1 MSDVDKRVVQMD
13 FDNKKFEKN
22 VKQSTESVNNLKK
35 TLNFDG
41 VSNSIDQVS
50 LKIKAFEVM
59 TTTALVNITNQVVN
73 LGIRMVKSLSVD
85 NISAGWAKYGQKTT
99 SVATMMAQNFKV
111 AGREITDA
119 SEKISVV
126 TDQLERLSWFSDE
139 TSYTFTD
146 MVDNVGKFI
155 AAGQDLDVSVKA
167 MEGIATWAALSGQNA
182 STASRAMYQLAQAM
196 GKGKIQLID
205 YKSIQNANMDT
216 VEFRQTILE
225 AAVAL
230 GELTKE
236 GDKFV
241 TKTGKKFTQ
250 NQFAEELSS
259 GWFTSKVLVEGLS
272 KYSAAVDQIYELANK
287 EGITASEVIEKYGDV
302 LDTFGLKAFKAA
314 QEARTFAD
322 VLNSVRDAVSS
333 KWMETAEMIFGNKD
347 EAVELWTELANALY
361 EVFAEAGNFRNEI
374 LKVWKALGGRED
386 LFKRGG
392 PDQGAF
398 WNIYDAIINLKK
410 LIKSAWNTIF
420 PLSQMEDESD
430 QAREIGSNLKTLTK
444 SFQAFTKKLE
454 MSEVTS
460 LRLRKIFEG
469 LFSILKFGIQV
480 LKAIRYILDPIF
492 ELGKKL
498 ISVVL
503 NKIVGLINSVQ
514 ISGEFLFKTAEKIN
528 DVITSIF
535 EASFDFSGIL
545 GSIINLLKTL
555 VSAIGKIFK
564 QLFEFIKQS
573 KVFISISDIIQK
585 FINNVAKG
593 IEKIQPLLNSL
604 LNVVKK
610 VIKVLLQI
618 PRALNNISKSL
629 TGKGIIENL
638 ATFLDRIVELFDKF
652 EEGLNTNGSIG
663 NGVTILSPLEHFFYG
678 LGTFLNGLFTILKSL
693 VLLVGKVLEVT
704 GKIFTD
710 LGNLITNAIQGTLE
724 IDKKVVILLSIL
736 TPLAVVIGTAV
747 SMALNIG
754 WMVVAL
760 KKPLVI
766 IADSVSGIL
775 DKISLQ
781 MLANAIKTFSES
793 ILNISI
799 SLLILA
805 GIGSDVGKLWSA
817 VGVFTVVA
825 VILAAVTIA
834 LFKIGKTAKTVTTAV
849 GFVQNQTVTI
859 RQSIIGVMDEVK
871 STVASFKQLADIS
884 IMSDLLRTFS
894 TAFLK
899 IAAAFLIISKLEL
912 EDIKKGFMVMAA
924 MLAEVYLLIKAA
936 GDKKVDVKGATPTI
950 IQMLAFSMLLK
961 SFANVLKS
969 FKGFGDEDRV
979 NVTIA
984 FVTILIL
991 ITVIGAIVTEINNMD
1006 LKPDSMKSL
1015 SLLLLSMSVTL
1026 LSFSKSMKIMSDIP
1040 WDAAGRSVGYMLALI
1055 VPLMGGLIAL
1065 NKLGIVSEKFKFNK
1079 IENQIAS
1086 ISLLLLSFA
1095 LAVKIIGDQEWDD
1108 AGRGVGYIL
1117 AFIGPLM
1124 GLLVVLNRFSAIDS
1138 NKQLASITNQILS
1151 ISVLLMTFG
1160 SVIGIL
1166 SLTDYGK
1173 GWSAVAEVVV
1183 FLGAMTGML
1192 ILLNQFA
1199 SNYGNADLTEVPKQI
1214 DAVSKI
1220 LLAFA
1225 VVIGILSFVDT
1236 TKGAIYVGL
1245 VTGFM
1250 ASLLTML
1257 LLLNRYGTYLGGGG
1271 IANDLTKQLNVLI
1284 GVLMTFG
1291 GLIVALSFV
1300 DYKAGSIYAALMA
1313 GFLVIVVWVLN
1324 ELNNIVKKTDGHSL
1338 KQVSLQLAL
1347 LGGILAIFGG
1357 LVAALSYTDYV
1368 AGSVYTG
1375 LLVGFLYSIT
1385 GVLAI
1390 LNVIAKNDYIYPS
1403 TLAIQLGELAGL
1415 VTIFGTF
1422 IYAMSFVDYTSGAI
1436 YTALLI
1442 GFLYSITGVLAIL
1455 NKIAKDDY
1463 TDLSSVSIQLGTLT
1477 ALLTMFGTFVYAMS
1491 FIDYTSSAI
1500 YTGLLVG
1507 FLYSITG
1514 VLAILNKIDI
1524 QNGKDILLQLSGVSL
1539 LLVAFGMSMVTL
1551 ATVPWQSILA
1561 ATLGLTSVLL
1571 SVLGIEAGLT
1581 AVGKSGIDILK
1592 DMAGISGGVLLLSAS
1607 LLILSAAFQAFS
1619 IIRWDSIG
1627 KAAVVVVGAF
1637 MLLVATATLLKAANL
1652 TPILLALSGS
1662 MVLVGVGML
1671 TAAMAIQIL
1680 VNVLGT
1686 IAQMSS
1692 TSIQAVSE
1700 NLNTLAQVLSTA
1712 LLVGLQSLFDNLNT
1726 LLPSMFETIS
1736 IVIDGILSLISE
1748 KVPIIVET
1756 LLSIVD
1762 KFLVSLDEHAE
1773 SIFNSIMSIL
1783 NKLLTSLYNNAES
1796 ISNKLVDILLKI
1808 IKTAGNRA
1816 NDIIAGILSFAID
1829 LIKGLLKNEQL
1840 LKELV
1845 SNLLKFIMSAIIGI
1859 AQNIVGLAG
1868 AIAKVLLIL
1877 LSAALQIV
1885 TASLGGLASLMLEF
1899 ISAFLLILIHTVIGM
1914 QRIIY
1919 QTFKTI
1925 VFNVIDIL
1933 NTVLMDVGPMLAVM
1947 LKTGFNSLLAGI
1959 LEAIA
1964 ILIKDI
1970 PVVNLLY
1977 DPIHNAAESMKASVK
1992 NTMDEYADIMRGDN
2006 VISALKQANSNITST
2021 VKKSM
2026 SAIKD
2031 TTTDS
2036 MNDINSAMTDSM
2048 SKLGDTL
2055 TDLAKQATN
2064 GFNMTLNDGIDE
2076 TKKTGVDLGDSV
2088 AEGVASAES
2097 LDIHSPSRKMAK
2109 LGIYAI
2115 QGLINGIDEKKD
2127 EVVDT
2132 MTSMVS
2138 NAVNATQDTIEN
2150 QNGDDLTIKVGM
2162 DISGVEAQSKKI
2174 TDIMTGIN
2182 KVDTTVYGKNALYA
2196 SRSTRKSNS
2205 EQSVTN
2211 TDNSSN
2217 VTYNNVFNVSSTDPQ
2232 RSADEIDKALNR
2244 QAVKARLARGAI

>member
-85 NISAGWAKYGQKTT
+85 NISAGWDKYGQKTT

-119 SEKISVV
+119 SEKMSVV

-287 EGITASEVIEKYGDV
+287 EGITASEVIEKYGDT
-302 LDTFGLKAFKAA
+302 LDVFGLKAFKAA

-460 LRLRKIFEG
+460 LRLHKIFEG

-503 NKIVGLINSVQ
+503 DKIVGLINSVQ

-528 DVITSIF
+528 NVITSIF

-555 VSAIGKIFK
+555 GSAIGKIFK
-564 QLFEFIKQS
+564 QLFEYFKQS
-573 KVFISISDIIQK
+573 KVFANISSIIQK
-585 FINNVAKG
+585 FINNAAKG

-604 LNVVKK
+604 LNIAKK

-663 NGVTILSPLEHFFYG
+663 NGFVILSPLEHFFYG

-693 VLLVGKVLEVT
+693 VLLVGKVLEVV
-704 GKIFTD
+704 GKVFNI

-724 IDKKVVILLSIL
+724 IDKRVLIVLAILV
-736 TPLAVVIGTAV
+736 PLAAIIGAIVKTV
-747 SMALNIG
+747 LNIG
-754 WMVVAL
+754 WMITAI
-760 KKPLVI
+760 KNPLGV

-775 DKISLQ
+775 EKISLQ
-781 MLANAIKTFSES
+781 MLANAIKTFTEA
-793 ILNISI
+793 ILDISV

-805 GIGSDVGKLWSA
+805 GIGSDAGKLWSA
-817 VGVFTVVA
+817 VGALA
-825 VILAAVTIA
+825 VISVILTGVIVA
-834 LFKIGKTAKTVTTAV
+834 LFLIGKKAKTVTRSVKT
-849 GFVQNQTVTI
+849 VQKQAVTI

-871 STVASFKQLADIS
+871 STVASFKQLAGIAM
-884 IMSDLLRTFS
+884 MSDLLRAFS

-899 IAAAFLIISKLEL
+899 IVASFYIISKIEIN
-912 EDIKKGFMVMAA
+912 DIIKGCAVMVA
-924 MLAEVYLLIKAA
+924 MLAEIWLLAKAV
-936 GDKKVDVKGATPTI
+936 GNKKVDIKKATPTI
-950 IQMLAFSMLLK
+950 MQMLAFSILLK
-961 SFANVLKS
+961 SFANALKS
-969 FKGFGDEDRV
+969 FKGLEEDERI
-979 NVTIA
+979 NVEIA
-984 FVTILIL
+984 FLAIAGLIGILWLMIR
-991 ITVIGAIVTEINNMD
+991 EINQKKI
-1006 LKPDSMKSL
+1006 KPDSMKSI
-1015 SLLLLSMSVTL
+1015 SLLLLSIGAMV
-1026 LSFSKSMKIMSDIP
+1026 LSFSKSLTNMSKITGEDGK
-1040 WDAAGRSVGYMLALI
+1040 AGWRAVGYILALV
-1055 VPLMGGLIAL
+1055 VPLMASLIAL
-1065 NKLGIVSEKFKFNK
+1065 NKLGVVSKKFKSNK
-1079 IENQIAS
+1079 IEYQIAS
-1086 ISLLLLSFA
+1086 ISLLLLS
-1095 LAVKIIGDQEWDD
+1095 LASAMKTIGGIQWD
-1108 AGRGVGYIL
+1108 AGGRAVGYIL
-1117 AFIGPLM
+1117 LFIVPLLGM
-1124 GLLVVLNRFSAIDS
+1124 LILLNRFSAIAK
-1138 NKQLASITNQILS
+1138 NKQISEVTKQILS
-1151 ISVLLMTFG
+1151 ISVLLLAFG
-1160 SVIGIL
+1160 SVIKNL
-1166 SLTDYGK
+1166 EHVDY
-1173 GWSAVAEVVV
+1173 
-1183 FLGAMTGML
+1183 
-1192 ILLNQFA
+1192 
-1199 SNYGNADLTEVPKQI
+1199 
-1214 DAVSKI
+1214 
-1220 LLAFA
+1220 
-1225 VVIGILSFVDT
+1225 
-1236 TKGAIYVGL
+1236 TKGSIYVGL

-1250 ASLLTML
+1250 AVLLTML
-1257 LLLNRYGTYLGGGG
+1257 LLLNRYGAYLGSG
-1271 IANDLTKQLNVLI
+1271 INNGLSNQLSALIGILLIFGVLI
-1284 GVLMTFG
+1284 KVL
-1291 GLIVALSFV
+1291 
-1300 DYKAGSIYAALMA
+1300 
-1313 GFLVIVVWVLN
+1313 
-1324 ELNNIVKKTDGHSL
+1324 EKTN
-1338 KQVSLQLAL
+1338 
-1347 LGGILAIFGG
+1347 
-1357 LVAALSYTDYV
+1357 YV
-1368 AGSVYTG
+1368 AGSVYAG
-1375 LLVGFLYSIT
+1375 LIVAFLFAIT
-1385 GVLAI
+1385 GVLLALNSIEIKNSKNI
-1390 LNVIAKNDYIYPS
+1390 LV
-1403 TLAIQLGELAGL
+1403 QL
-1415 VTIFGTF
+1415 FG
-1422 IYAMSFVDYTSGAI
+1422 I
-1436 YTALLI
+1436 
-1442 GFLYSITGVLAIL
+1442 
-1455 NKIAKDDY
+1455 
-1463 TDLSSVSIQLGTLT
+1463 
-1477 ALLTMFGTFVYAMS
+1477 
-1491 FIDYTSSAI
+1491 
-1500 YTGLLVG
+1500 
-1507 FLYSITG
+1507 
-1514 VLAILNKIDI
+1514 
-1524 QNGKDILLQLSGVSL
+1524 SL
-1539 LLVAFGMSMVTL
+1539 LLLSFAMSMKMLTI
-1551 ATVPWQSILA
+1551 VPWQDILT
-1561 ATLGLTSVLL
+1561 ATLGLAAVLL
-1571 SVLGIEAGLT
+1571 SVLGLETVLVH
-1581 AVGKSGIDILK
+1581 VGKTGTDVLK
-1592 DMAGISGGVLLLSAS
+1592 DMAGISGGVILLAGS
-1607 LLILSAAFQAFS
+1607 LLILATSFQIFS
-1619 IIRWDSIG
+1619 NIGLETIG
-1627 KAAVVVVGAF
+1627 KGAVVVGGALI
-1637 MLLVATATLLKAANL
+1637 LLATIAALLSRAKVE
-1652 TPILLALSGS
+1652 TTLLALSGS

-1671 TAAMAIQIL
+1671 TAAIAIQVL
-1680 VNVLGT
+1680 VNALAT
-1686 IAQMSS
+1686 IAQMST
-1692 TSIQAVSE
+1692 TSIQTASD
-1700 NLNTLAQVLSTA
+1700 NLNALAQVISTA
-1712 LLVGLQSLFDNLNT
+1712 LLAGLQTLFNDLNT
-1726 LLPSMFETIS
+1726 LLPSMFESIS
-1736 IVIDGILSLISE
+1736 IIIDNVLSLLSE
-1748 KVPIIVET
+1748 KGPIISQT
-1756 LLSIVD
+1756 LISILD
-1762 KFLVSLDEHAE
+1762 KFLADLDEHAE

-1783 NKLLTSLYNNAES
+1783 NKLLTSLDNNAES

-1816 NDIIAGILSFAID
+1816 DDIIAGILSFAKD

-1877 LSAALQIV
+1877 LSAAIQIV
-1885 TASLGGLASLMLEF
+1885 TASLGGLASLILDL
-1899 ISAFLLILIHTVIGM
+1899 ISAFLLIVVQVVVGM
-1914 QRIIY
+1914 AGTLY
-1919 QTFKTI
+1919 QVWRTI
-1925 VFNVIDIL
+1925 VFNWISIL
-1933 NTVLMDVGPMLAVM
+1933 NRVLQDFGPTLAVM
-1947 LKTGFNSLLAGI
+1947 LKTGFQSLIAGI
-1959 LEAIA
+1959 IEMVA

-1970 PVVNLLY
+1970 PVLNALY
-1977 DPIHNAAESMKASVK
+1977 KPIHDAAESMKAGVEK
-1992 NTMDEYADIMRGDN
+1992 TMDEYADILNGNN
-2006 VISALKQANSNITST
+2006 VVSALKEANTNIRNT
-2021 VKKSM
+2021 VQKTM

-2076 TKKTGVDLGDSV
+2076 TKKTGVDLGDAV

-2138 NAVNATQDTIEN
+2138 NAVNAAQDTIEN

>member
-50 LKIKAFEVM
+50 LKIKAFEIM

-85 NISAGWAKYGQKTT
+85 NISAGWVKYGQKTT

-111 AGREITDA
+111 AGREITDTA
-119 SEKISVV
+119 ERMSIV

-182 STASRAMYQLAQAM
+182 ATASRAMYQLAQAM

-287 EGITASEVIEKYGDV
+287 EGITASEVIEKYGDT

-314 QEARTFAD
+314 QEARTFSD

-444 SFQAFTKKLE
+444 SFQAFTKKIE

-503 NKIVGLINSVQ
+503 DKIVGLINSVQ

-573 KVFISISDIIQK
+573 KIFISISDVIQK

-629 TGKGIIENL
+629 TGKSIIENL

-663 NGVTILSPLEHFFYG
+663 DGVAILSPLEHFFYG

-724 IDKKVVILLSIL
+724 IDKKVVILLAIL
-736 TPLAVVIGTAV
+736 TPLAVVIGAAV

-760 KKPLVI
+760 KKPLAI

-805 GIGSDVGKLWSA
+805 GINIGKLWNA
-817 VGVFTVVA
+817 VGVFTAVA
-825 VILAAVTIA
+825 VILTAVTIA

-871 STVASFKQLADIS
+871 STVASFKQLAGIAM
-884 IMSDLLRTFS
+884 MSDLLRTFS

-899 IAAAFLIISKLEL
+899 IAAAFLIISKLEP
-912 EDIKKGFMVMAA
+912 EDIKKGFMVMVS

-936 GDKKVDVKGATPTI
+936 GDKKVDVKGATPTV

-1026 LSFSKSMKIMSDIP
+1026 LSFSKSMKTMSDIP

-1183 FLGAMTGML
+1183 FLGAITGML
-1192 ILLNQFA
+1192 ILLNMYA
-1199 SNYGNADLTEVPKQI
+1199 SNYANADLTEVPKQI
-1214 DAVSKI
+1214 NAISKI

-1225 VVIGILSFVDT
+1225 VVIGILSLNDDY

-1250 ASLLTML
+1250 AVLLTML
-1257 LLLNRYGTYLGGGG
+1257 LLLNRYGTYLGSG
-1271 IANDLTKQLNVLI
+1271 INNGLSNQLSAIIGILLIFGVLI
-1284 GVLMTFG
+1284 KVLE
-1291 GLIVALSFV
+1291 
-1300 DYKAGSIYAALMA
+1300 K
-1313 GFLVIVVWVLN
+1313 
-1324 ELNNIVKKTDGHSL
+1324 
-1338 KQVSLQLAL
+1338 
-1347 LGGILAIFGG
+1347 
-1357 LVAALSYTDYV
+1357 TDYV
-1368 AGSVYTG
+1368 AGSVYAG
-1375 LLVGFLYSIT
+1375 LIVAFLFAIT
-1385 GVLAI
+1385 GVLLA
-1390 LNVIAKNDYIYPS
+1390 LNSIEIKNS
-1403 TLAIQLGELAGL
+1403 KNVLVQL
-1415 VTIFGTF
+1415 FG
-1422 IYAMSFVDYTSGAI
+1422 I
-1436 YTALLI
+1436 
-1442 GFLYSITGVLAIL
+1442 
-1455 NKIAKDDY
+1455 
-1463 TDLSSVSIQLGTLT
+1463 
-1477 ALLTMFGTFVYAMS
+1477 
-1491 FIDYTSSAI
+1491 
-1500 YTGLLVG
+1500 
-1507 FLYSITG
+1507 
-1514 VLAILNKIDI
+1514 
-1524 QNGKDILLQLSGVSL
+1524 SL
-1539 LLVAFGMSMVTL
+1539 LLLSFAMSMKMLTI
-1551 ATVPWQSILA
+1551 VPWQDILT
-1561 ATLGLTSVLL
+1561 ATLGLAAVLL
-1571 SVLGIEAGLT
+1571 SVLGLEAGLT
-1581 AVGKSGIDILK
+1581 AIGKSGVDILK
-1592 DMAGISGGVLLLSAS
+1592 DMAGISGGVILLAGS
-1607 LLILSAAFQAFS
+1607 LLILATSFQIFS
-1619 IIRWDSIG
+1619 NIGWETIG
-1627 KAAVVVVGAF
+1627 KGAVVVGGALI
-1637 MLLVATATLLKAANL
+1637 LLASIAALLSRSKVE
-1652 TPILLALSGS
+1652 TTLLALSGS

-1680 VNVLGT
+1680 VNALAT
-1686 IAQMSS
+1686 IAQMST
-1692 TSIQAVSE
+1692 TSIQAASD
-1700 NLNTLAQVLSTA
+1700 NLNALAQVISTA
-1712 LLVGLQSLFDNLNT
+1712 LLAGLQTLFNDLNT
-1726 LLPSMFETIS
+1726 LLPSMFESINTIIDNVLSLLSEKGPIISQTLIS
-1736 IVIDGILSLISE
+1736 IL
-1748 KVPIIVET
+1748 
-1756 LLSIVD
+1756 D
-1762 KFLVSLDEHAE
+1762 KFLADLDEHAE

-1783 NKLLTSLYNNAES
+1783 NKLLTSLDNNAES
-1796 ISNKLVDILLKI
+1796 ISNKWVDVLLKI

-1816 NDIIAGILSFAID
+1816 DDIIAGILSFAMD

-1885 TASLGGLASLMLEF
+1885 TASLGGLASLILDL
-1899 ISAFLLILIHTVIGM
+1899 ISAFLLIVVQVVVGM
-1914 QRIIY
+1914 AGIIY
-1919 QTFKTI
+1919 QVWRTI
-1925 VFNVIDIL
+1925 VFNWISIL
-1933 NTVLMDVGPMLAVM
+1933 NRVLQDFGPTLAVM
-1947 LKTGFNSLLAGI
+1947 LRTGFQSLIAGI
-1959 LEAIA
+1959 IEMVA

-1970 PVVNLLY
+1970 PVLNALY
-1977 DPIHNAAESMKASVK
+1977 KPIHDSAESMKAGVEK
-1992 NTMDEYADIMRGDN
+1992 TMDEYADILNGNN
-2006 VISALKQANSNITST
+2006 VVSALKEANTNIRNT
-2021 VKKSM
+2021 VQKTM
-2026 SAIKD
+2026 SVIKD

-2076 TKKTGVDLGDSV
+2076 AKQTGVDLGEAA

-2109 LGIYAI
+2109 LGIYAV

-2217 VTYNNVFNVSSTDPQ
+2217 VTYNNIFNVSSTDPQ
-2232 RSADEIDKALNR
+2232 RSADEIDKVLNR
-2244 QAVKARLARGAI
+2244 QAIKARLARGAI

>member
-85 NISAGWAKYGQKTT
+85 NISAGWDKYGQKTT

-119 SEKISVV
+119 SEKMSVV

-287 EGITASEVIEKYGDV
+287 EGITASEVIEKYGDT
-302 LDTFGLKAFKAA
+302 LDVFGLKAFKAA

-460 LRLRKIFEG
+460 LRLHKIFEG

-503 NKIVGLINSVQ
+503 DKIVGLINSVQ

-528 DVITSIF
+528 NVITSIF

-555 VSAIGKIFK
+555 GSAIGKIFK
-564 QLFEFIKQS
+564 QLFEYFKQS
-573 KVFISISDIIQK
+573 KVFANISSIIQK
-585 FINNVAKG
+585 FINNAAKG

-604 LNVVKK
+604 LNIAKK

-663 NGVTILSPLEHFFYG
+663 NGFVILSPLEHFFYG

-693 VLLVGKVLEVT
+693 VLLVGKVLEVV
-704 GKIFTD
+704 GKVFNI

-724 IDKKVVILLSIL
+724 IDKRVLIVLAILV
-736 TPLAVVIGTAV
+736 PLAAIIGAIVKTV
-747 SMALNIG
+747 LNIG
-754 WMVVAL
+754 WMITAI
-760 KKPLVI
+760 KNPLGV

-775 DKISLQ
+775 EKISLQ
-781 MLANAIKTFSES
+781 MLANAIKTFTEA
-793 ILNISI
+793 ILDISV

-805 GIGSDVGKLWSA
+805 GIGSDAGKLWSA
-817 VGVFTVVA
+817 VGALA
-825 VILAAVTIA
+825 VISVILTGVIVA
-834 LFKIGKTAKTVTTAV
+834 LFLIGKKAKTVTRSVKT
-849 GFVQNQTVTI
+849 VQKQAVTI

-871 STVASFKQLADIS
+871 STVASFKQLAGIAM
-884 IMSDLLRTFS
+884 MSDLLRAFS

-899 IAAAFLIISKLEL
+899 IVASFYIISKIEIN
-912 EDIKKGFMVMAA
+912 DIIKGCAVMVA
-924 MLAEVYLLIKAA
+924 MLAEIWLLAKAV
-936 GDKKVDVKGATPTI
+936 GNKKVDIKKATPTI
-950 IQMLAFSMLLK
+950 MQMLAFSILLK
-961 SFANVLKS
+961 SFANALKS
-969 FKGFGDEDRV
+969 FKGLEEDERI
-979 NVTIA
+979 NVEIA
-984 FVTILIL
+984 FLAIAGLIGILWLMIR
-991 ITVIGAIVTEINNMD
+991 EINQKKI
-1006 LKPDSMKSL
+1006 KPDSMKSI
-1015 SLLLLSMSVTL
+1015 SLLLLSIGAMV
-1026 LSFSKSMKIMSDIP
+1026 LSFSKSLTNMSKITGEDGK
-1040 WDAAGRSVGYMLALI
+1040 AGWRAVGYILALV
-1055 VPLMGGLIAL
+1055 VPLMASLIAL
-1065 NKLGIVSEKFKFNK
+1065 NKLGVVSKKFKSNK
-1079 IENQIAS
+1079 IEYQIAS
-1086 ISLLLLSFA
+1086 ISLLLLS
-1095 LAVKIIGDQEWDD
+1095 LASAMKTIGGIQWD
-1108 AGRGVGYIL
+1108 AGGRAVGYIL
-1117 AFIGPLM
+1117 LFIVPLLGM
-1124 GLLVVLNRFSAIDS
+1124 LILLNRFSAIAK
-1138 NKQLASITNQILS
+1138 NKQISEVTKQILS
-1151 ISVLLMTFG
+1151 ISVLLLAFG
-1160 SVIGIL
+1160 SVIKNL
-1166 SLTDYGK
+1166 EHVDY
-1173 GWSAVAEVVV
+1173 
-1183 FLGAMTGML
+1183 
-1192 ILLNQFA
+1192 
-1199 SNYGNADLTEVPKQI
+1199 
-1214 DAVSKI
+1214 
-1220 LLAFA
+1220 
-1225 VVIGILSFVDT
+1225 
-1236 TKGAIYVGL
+1236 TKGSIYVGL

-1250 ASLLTML
+1250 AVLLTML
-1257 LLLNRYGTYLGGGG
+1257 LLLNRYGAYLGSG
-1271 IANDLTKQLNVLI
+1271 INNGLSNQLSALIGILLIFGVLI
-1284 GVLMTFG
+1284 KVL
-1291 GLIVALSFV
+1291 
-1300 DYKAGSIYAALMA
+1300 
-1313 GFLVIVVWVLN
+1313 
-1324 ELNNIVKKTDGHSL
+1324 EKTN
-1338 KQVSLQLAL
+1338 
-1347 LGGILAIFGG
+1347 
-1357 LVAALSYTDYV
+1357 YV
-1368 AGSVYTG
+1368 AGSVYAG
-1375 LLVGFLYSIT
+1375 LIVAFLFAIT
-1385 GVLAI
+1385 GVLLALNSIEIKNSKNI
-1390 LNVIAKNDYIYPS
+1390 LV
-1403 TLAIQLGELAGL
+1403 QL
-1415 VTIFGTF
+1415 FG
-1422 IYAMSFVDYTSGAI
+1422 I
-1436 YTALLI
+1436 
-1442 GFLYSITGVLAIL
+1442 
-1455 NKIAKDDY
+1455 
-1463 TDLSSVSIQLGTLT
+1463 
-1477 ALLTMFGTFVYAMS
+1477 
-1491 FIDYTSSAI
+1491 
-1500 YTGLLVG
+1500 
-1507 FLYSITG
+1507 
-1514 VLAILNKIDI
+1514 
-1524 QNGKDILLQLSGVSL
+1524 SL
-1539 LLVAFGMSMVTL
+1539 LLLSFAMSMKMLTI
-1551 ATVPWQSILA
+1551 VPWQDILT
-1561 ATLGLTSVLL
+1561 ATLGLAAVLL
-1571 SVLGIEAGLT
+1571 SVLGLETVLVH
-1581 AVGKSGIDILK
+1581 VGKTGTDVLK
-1592 DMAGISGGVLLLSAS
+1592 DMAGISGGVILLAGS
-1607 LLILSAAFQAFS
+1607 LLILATSFQIFS
-1619 IIRWDSIG
+1619 NIGWETIG
-1627 KAAVVVVGAF
+1627 KGAVVVGGALI
-1637 MLLVATATLLKAANL
+1637 LLATIAALLSRAKVE
-1652 TPILLALSGS
+1652 TTLLALSGS

-1671 TAAMAIQIL
+1671 TAAIAIQVL
-1680 VNVLGT
+1680 VNALAT
-1686 IAQMSS
+1686 IAQMST
-1692 TSIQAVSE
+1692 TSIQTASD
-1700 NLNTLAQVLSTA
+1700 NLNALAQVISTA
-1712 LLVGLQSLFDNLNT
+1712 LLAGLQTLFNDLNT
-1726 LLPSMFETIS
+1726 LLPSMFESIS
-1736 IVIDGILSLISE
+1736 IIIDNVLSLLSE
-1748 KVPIIVET
+1748 KGPIISQT
-1756 LLSIVD
+1756 LISILD
-1762 KFLVSLDEHAE
+1762 KFLADLDEHAE

-1783 NKLLTSLYNNAES
+1783 NKLLTSLDNNAES

-1816 NDIIAGILSFAID
+1816 DDIIAGILSFAKD

-1877 LSAALQIV
+1877 LSAAIQIV
-1885 TASLGGLASLMLEF
+1885 TASLGGLASLILDL
-1899 ISAFLLILIHTVIGM
+1899 ISAFLLIVVQVVVGM
-1914 QRIIY
+1914 AGILY
-1919 QTFKTI
+1919 QVWRTI
-1925 VFNVIDIL
+1925 VFNWISIL
-1933 NTVLMDVGPMLAVM
+1933 NRVLQDFGPTLAVM
-1947 LKTGFNSLLAGI
+1947 LKTGFQSLIAGI
-1959 LEAIA
+1959 IEMVA

-1970 PVVNLLY
+1970 PVLNALY
-1977 DPIHNAAESMKASVK
+1977 KPIHDAAESMKAGVEK
-1992 NTMDEYADIMRGDN
+1992 TMDEYADILNGNN
-2006 VISALKQANSNITST
+2006 VVSALKEANTNIRNT
-2021 VKKSM
+2021 VQKTM

-2076 TKKTGVDLGDSV
+2076 TKKTGVDLGDAV

-2138 NAVNATQDTIEN
+2138 NAVNAAQDTIEN

>member
-50 LKIKAFEVM
+50 LKIKAFEIM

-85 NISAGWAKYGQKTT
+85 NISAGWVKYGQKTT

-119 SEKISVV
+119 SEKMSVV
-126 TDQLERLSWFSDE
+126 TDQLEKLSWFSDE

-182 STASRAMYQLAQAM
+182 VTASRAMYQLAQAM

-314 QEARTFAD
+314 QEARTFSD

-503 NKIVGLINSVQ
+503 DKIVGLINSVQ

-535 EASFDFSGIL
+535 EESFDFSGIL

-573 KVFISISDIIQK
+573 KVFISISDVIQK

-652 EEGLNTNGSIG
+652 EEGLNINGSIG
-663 NGVTILSPLEHFFYG
+663 DGVTILSPLEHFFYG
-678 LGTFLNGLFTILKSL
+678 LGTFVNGLFTILKSL

-710 LGNLITNAIQGTLE
+710 LGNLITNAIQGTLK
-724 IDKKVVILLSIL
+724 IDKKILILLAIL
-736 TPLAVVIGTAV
+736 TPLAVVIGAAV

-760 KKPLVI
+760 KKPLAV

-775 DKISLQ
+775 DKISLK
-781 MLANAIKTFSES
+781 MLANAIKTFAEA
-793 ILNISI
+793 ILDISI
-799 SLLILA
+799 SLLILS
-805 GIGSDVGKLWSA
+805 GINIGKLWSA
-817 VGVFTVVA
+817 VGALA
-825 VILAAVTIA
+825 VISVILTGVIVA
-834 LFKIGKTAKTVTTAV
+834 LFLIGKKAKTVTRSVKT
-849 GFVQNQTVTI
+849 VQKQAVTI
-859 RQSIIGVMDEVK
+859 RQSIIGVMNEVK
-871 STVASFKQLADIS
+871 STVASFKQLAGIA
-884 IMSDLLRTFS
+884 MMGDLLRAFS

-899 IAAAFLIISKLEL
+899 IAASFYIISKIEIK
-912 EDIKKGFMVMAA
+912 DIIKGCAVMVA
-924 MLAEVYLLIKAA
+924 MLAEIWLLVKAV
-936 GDKKVDVKGATPTI
+936 GNKKVDIKNATPTI
-950 IQMLAFSMLLK
+950 MQMLAFSILLK
-961 SFANVLKS
+961 SFANALKS
-969 FKGFGDEDRV
+969 FKGLEEDERI
-979 NVTIA
+979 NVEIA
-984 FVTILIL
+984 FLAIAGLIGILWLMIR
-991 ITVIGAIVTEINNMD
+991 EINQKKI
-1006 LKPDSMKSL
+1006 KPDSMKSI
-1015 SLLLLSMSVTL
+1015 SLLLLSIGAMV
-1026 LSFSKSMKIMSDIP
+1026 LSFSKSLTNMSKITGEDGK
-1040 WDAAGRSVGYMLALI
+1040 AGWRAIGYILALV
-1055 VPLMGGLIAL
+1055 VPLMAGLIAL
-1065 NKLGIVSEKFKFNK
+1065 NKLGVVSKKFKFNK
-1079 IENQIAS
+1079 IEYQIAS
-1086 ISLLLLSFA
+1086 ISLLLLS
-1095 LAVKIIGDQEWDD
+1095 LASAMKTIGGIQWD
-1108 AGRGVGYIL
+1108 AGGRAVGYIL
-1117 AFIGPLM
+1117 LFIAPLLGM
-1124 GLLVVLNRFSAIDS
+1124 LILLNRFSAIAK
-1138 NKQLASITNQILS
+1138 NKQISEVTNQILS
-1151 ISVLLMTFG
+1151 ISVLLLAFG
-1160 SVIGIL
+1160 SVIKNL
-1166 SLTDYGK
+1166 EHVDY
-1173 GWSAVAEVVV
+1173 
-1183 FLGAMTGML
+1183 
-1192 ILLNQFA
+1192 
-1199 SNYGNADLTEVPKQI
+1199 
-1214 DAVSKI
+1214 
-1220 LLAFA
+1220 
-1225 VVIGILSFVDT
+1225 
-1236 TKGAIYVGL
+1236 TKGSIYVGL

-1250 ASLLTML
+1250 AVLLTML
-1257 LLLNRYGTYLGGGG
+1257 LLLNRYGKRLGSG
-1271 IANDLTKQLNVLI
+1271 INNGLSNQLSALIGILLIFGVLI
-1284 GVLMTFG
+1284 KVL
-1291 GLIVALSFV
+1291 
-1300 DYKAGSIYAALMA
+1300 
-1313 GFLVIVVWVLN
+1313 
-1324 ELNNIVKKTDGHSL
+1324 EE
-1338 KQVSLQLAL
+1338 
-1347 LGGILAIFGG
+1347 
-1357 LVAALSYTDYV
+1357 TDYV
-1368 AGSVYTG
+1368 AGSVYAG
-1375 LLVGFLYSIT
+1375 LIVAFLFAIT
-1385 GVLAI
+1385 GVLLA
-1390 LNVIAKNDYIYPS
+1390 LNSIKIKNS
-1403 TLAIQLGELAGL
+1403 KNVLVQL
-1415 VTIFGTF
+1415 FG
-1422 IYAMSFVDYTSGAI
+1422 I
-1436 YTALLI
+1436 
-1442 GFLYSITGVLAIL
+1442 
-1455 NKIAKDDY
+1455 
-1463 TDLSSVSIQLGTLT
+1463 
-1477 ALLTMFGTFVYAMS
+1477 
-1491 FIDYTSSAI
+1491 
-1500 YTGLLVG
+1500 
-1507 FLYSITG
+1507 
-1514 VLAILNKIDI
+1514 
-1524 QNGKDILLQLSGVSL
+1524 SL
-1539 LLVAFGMSMVTL
+1539 LLLSFAMSMKMLTI
-1551 ATVPWQSILA
+1551 VPWQDILT
-1561 ATLGLTSVLL
+1561 ATLGLAAVLL
-1571 SVLGIEAGLT
+1571 SVLGLESVLAHI
-1581 AVGKSGIDILK
+1581 GKTGTDVLK
-1592 DMAGISGGVLLLSAS
+1592 DMAGISGGIILLAGS
-1607 LLILSAAFQAFS
+1607 LLILATSFQIFS
-1619 IIRWDSIG
+1619 NIGWETIG
-1627 KAAVVVVGAF
+1627 KGAVVVGGALI
-1637 MLLVATATLLKAANL
+1637 LLASIAALLSSKKVE
-1652 TPILLALSGS
+1652 TTLLALSGS

-1680 VNVLGT
+1680 VNALAI
-1686 IAQMSS
+1686 IAQMST
-1692 TSIQAVSE
+1692 TSIQAASD
-1700 NLNTLAQVLSTA
+1700 NLNALAQVISTA
-1712 LLVGLQSLFDNLNT
+1712 LLAGLQTLFNDLNT
-1726 LLPSMFETIS
+1726 LLPSMFESINTIIDNVLSLLSEKGPIISQTLIS
-1736 IVIDGILSLISE
+1736 IL
-1748 KVPIIVET
+1748 
-1756 LLSIVD
+1756 D
-1762 KFLVSLDEHAE
+1762 KFLADLDEHAE
-1773 SIFNSIMSIL
+1773 SIFNNIMSIL
-1783 NKLLTSLYNNAES
+1783 NKLLTSLDNNAES
-1796 ISNKLVDILLKI
+1796 ISNKWVDVLLKI

-1816 NDIIAGILSFAID
+1816 DDIIAGILSFAMD
-1829 LIKGLLKNEQL
+1829 LIKGLLKNKQL

-1877 LSAALQIV
+1877 LSAAIQIV
-1885 TASLGGLASLMLEF
+1885 TASLGGLASLILDL
-1899 ISAFLLILIHTVIGM
+1899 ISAFLLIVVQVVVGM
-1914 QRIIY
+1914 AGILY
-1919 QTFKTI
+1919 QVWRTI
-1925 VFNVIDIL
+1925 VFNWISIL
-1933 NTVLMDVGPMLAVM
+1933 NRVLQDFGPTLAVM
-1947 LKTGFNSLLAGI
+1947 LRTGFQSLIAGI
-1959 LEAIA
+1959 IEMVA

-1970 PVVNLLY
+1970 PVLNALY
-1977 DPIHNAAESMKASVK
+1977 KPIHDAAESMKAGVEK
-1992 NTMDEYADIMRGDN
+1992 TMDEYADILNGNN
-2006 VISALKQANSNITST
+2006 VVSALKEANTNIRNT
-2021 VKKSM
+2021 VQKTM
-2026 SAIKD
+2026 SVIKD

-2076 TKKTGVDLGDSV
+2076 TKKTGVDLGDAV

>member
-85 NISAGWAKYGQKTT
+85 NISAGWDKYGQKTT

-119 SEKISVV
+119 SEKMSVV

-287 EGITASEVIEKYGDV
+287 EGITASEVIEKYGDT
-302 LDTFGLKAFKAA
+302 LDVFGLKAFKAA

-503 NKIVGLINSVQ
+503 DKIVGLINSVQ

-528 DVITSIF
+528 NVITSIF

-555 VSAIGKIFK
+555 GSAIGKIFK
-564 QLFEFIKQS
+564 QLFEYFKQS
-573 KVFISISDIIQK
+573 KVFANISSIIQK

-604 LNVVKK
+604 LNIAKK

-652 EEGLNTNGSIG
+652 EQGLSTNGSIG
-663 NGVTILSPLEHFFYG
+663 NGFVILSPLEHFFYG

-693 VLLVGKVLEVT
+693 VLLVGKVLEVV
-704 GKIFTD
+704 GKIFNIF
-710 LGNLITNAIQGTLE
+710 GNLITNAIQGTLE
-724 IDKKVVILLSIL
+724 IDKRVLIVLKILA
-736 TPLAVVIGTAV
+736 PLAVVIGAITTMV
-747 SMALNIG
+747 LNIG

-760 KKPLVI
+760 KKPLAI

-781 MLANAIKTFSES
+781 MLANAIKTFTEA
-793 ILNISI
+793 ILDISV

-805 GIGSDVGKLWSA
+805 GINIGKLWSA
-817 VGVFTVVA
+817 VGALA
-825 VILAAVTIA
+825 VISVILTGVIVA
-834 LFKIGKTAKTVTTAV
+834 LFLIGKKAKTVTRSVKT
-849 GFVQNQTVTI
+849 VQKQAVTI

-871 STVASFKQLADIS
+871 STVASFKQLAGIAM
-884 IMSDLLRTFS
+884 MSDLLRAFS

-899 IAAAFLIISKLEL
+899 IAASFYIISKIEIKDIIKGCAVMVAMLSEIWL
-912 EDIKKGFMVMAA
+912 LVKAVGNKKVDIKK
-924 MLAEVYLLIKAA
+924 
-936 GDKKVDVKGATPTI
+936 ATPTI
-950 IQMLAFSMLLK
+950 MQMLAFSILLK
-961 SFANVLKS
+961 SFANALKS
-969 FKGFGDEDRV
+969 FKGLEEDERI
-979 NVTIA
+979 NVEIA
-984 FVTILIL
+984 FLAIAGLIGILWLMIR
-991 ITVIGAIVTEINNMD
+991 EISQKKI
-1006 LKPDSMKSL
+1006 KPDSMKSI
-1015 SLLLLSMSVTL
+1015 SLLLLSIGAMV
-1026 LSFSKSMKIMSDIP
+1026 LSFSKSLTNMSKI
-1040 WDAAGRSVGYMLALI
+1040 AGEDGKAGWRAVGYILALV
-1055 VPLMGGLIAL
+1055 VPLMASLIAL
-1065 NKLGIVSEKFKFNK
+1065 NKLGVVSKKFKSNK
-1079 IENQIAS
+1079 IEYQIAS
-1086 ISLLLLSFA
+1086 ISLLLLS
-1095 LAVKIIGDQEWDD
+1095 LASAMKTIGGIQWD
-1108 AGRGVGYIL
+1108 AGGRAVGYIL
-1117 AFIGPLM
+1117 LFIVPLLGM
-1124 GLLVVLNRFSAIDS
+1124 LILLNRFSAITK
-1138 NKQLASITNQILS
+1138 NKQISEVTKQILS
-1151 ISVLLMTFG
+1151 ISVLLLAFG
-1160 SVIGIL
+1160 SVIKNL
-1166 SLTDYGK
+1166 EHVDY
-1173 GWSAVAEVVV
+1173 
-1183 FLGAMTGML
+1183 
-1192 ILLNQFA
+1192 
-1199 SNYGNADLTEVPKQI
+1199 
-1214 DAVSKI
+1214 
-1220 LLAFA
+1220 
-1225 VVIGILSFVDT
+1225 
-1236 TKGAIYVGL
+1236 TKGSIYVGL

-1250 ASLLTML
+1250 AVLLTML
-1257 LLLNRYGTYLGGGG
+1257 LLLNKYGTYLGSG
-1271 IANDLTKQLNVLI
+1271 INNGLSNQLSALIGILLIFGVLI
-1284 GVLMTFG
+1284 KVL
-1291 GLIVALSFV
+1291 
-1300 DYKAGSIYAALMA
+1300 
-1313 GFLVIVVWVLN
+1313 
-1324 ELNNIVKKTDGHSL
+1324 EKTN
-1338 KQVSLQLAL
+1338 
-1347 LGGILAIFGG
+1347 
-1357 LVAALSYTDYV
+1357 YV
-1368 AGSVYTG
+1368 AGSVYAG
-1375 LLVGFLYSIT
+1375 LIIAFLFAIT
-1385 GVLAI
+1385 GVLLA
-1390 LNVIAKNDYIYPS
+1390 LNSIEIKNS
-1403 TLAIQLGELAGL
+1403 KNVLVQL
-1415 VTIFGTF
+1415 FG
-1422 IYAMSFVDYTSGAI
+1422 I
-1436 YTALLI
+1436 
-1442 GFLYSITGVLAIL
+1442 
-1455 NKIAKDDY
+1455 
-1463 TDLSSVSIQLGTLT
+1463 
-1477 ALLTMFGTFVYAMS
+1477 
-1491 FIDYTSSAI
+1491 
-1500 YTGLLVG
+1500 
-1507 FLYSITG
+1507 
-1514 VLAILNKIDI
+1514 
-1524 QNGKDILLQLSGVSL
+1524 SL
-1539 LLVAFGMSMVTL
+1539 LLLSFAMSMKMLTI
-1551 ATVPWQSILA
+1551 VPWQDILT
-1561 ATLGLTSVLL
+1561 ATLGLAAVLL
-1571 SVLGIEAGLT
+1571 SVLGLETVLVH
-1581 AVGKSGIDILK
+1581 VGKTGTDVLK
-1592 DMAGISGGVLLLSAS
+1592 DMAGISGGVILLAGS
-1607 LLILSAAFQAFS
+1607 LLILATSFQIFS
-1619 IIRWDSIG
+1619 NIGWETIG
-1627 KAAVVVVGAF
+1627 KGAVVVGGALI
-1637 MLLVATATLLKAANL
+1637 LLATIAALLSRAKVE
-1652 TPILLALSGS
+1652 TTLLALSGS

-1671 TAAMAIQIL
+1671 TAAIAIQVL
-1680 VNVLGT
+1680 VNALAT
-1686 IAQMSS
+1686 IAQMST
-1692 TSIQAVSE
+1692 TSIQAASD
-1700 NLNTLAQVLSTA
+1700 NLNALAQVISTA
-1712 LLVGLQSLFDNLNT
+1712 LLAGLQTLFNDLNT
-1726 LLPSMFETIS
+1726 LLPSMFESINTIIDNVLSLLSEKGPIISQTLIS
-1736 IVIDGILSLISE
+1736 IL
-1748 KVPIIVET
+1748 
-1756 LLSIVD
+1756 D
-1762 KFLVSLDEHAE
+1762 KFLADLDEHAE

-1783 NKLLTSLYNNAES
+1783 NKLLTSLDNNAES

-1816 NDIIAGILSFAID
+1816 DDIIAGILSFAMD
-1829 LIKGLLKNEQL
+1829 LIKGLLKNKQL

-1877 LSAALQIV
+1877 LSAAIQIV
-1885 TASLGGLASLMLEF
+1885 TASLGGLASLILDL
-1899 ISAFLLILIHTVIGM
+1899 ISAFLLIVVQVVVGM
-1914 QRIIY
+1914 AGVIY
-1919 QTFKTI
+1919 QVWRTI
-1925 VFNVIDIL
+1925 VFNLINIL
-1933 NTVLMDVGPMLAVM
+1933 NRVLQDFGPMLAVK
-1947 LKTGFNSLLAGI
+1947 LRTGFQSLIAGI
-1959 LEAIA
+1959 IEMVA

-1970 PVVNLLY
+1970 PVLNALY
-1977 DPIHNAAESMKASVK
+1977 KPIHDAAESMKAGVEK
-1992 NTMDEYADIMRGDN
+1992 TMDEYADILNGNN
-2006 VISALKQANSNITST
+2006 VVSALKEANTNIRNT
-2021 VKKSM
+2021 VQKTM

-2048 SKLGDTL
+2048 SKLGDTM

-2076 TKKTGVDLGDSV
+2076 TKKTGVDLGDAV
-2088 AEGVASAES
+2088 AEGVASVES

>member
-85 NISAGWAKYGQKTT
+85 NISAGWDKYGQKTT

-119 SEKISVV
+119 SEKMSVV

-182 STASRAMYQLAQAM
+182 ATASRAMYQLAQAM

-287 EGITASEVIEKYGDV
+287 EGITASEVIEKYGDT
-302 LDTFGLKAFKAA
+302 LDVFGLKAFKAA

-374 LKVWKALGGRED
+374 LKVWKALDGRED

-498 ISVVL
+498 ISIVL
-503 NKIVGLINSVQ
+503 DKIVGLINSVQ

-663 NGVTILSPLEHFFYG
+663 DGVTILSPLEHFFYG

-693 VLLVGKVLEVT
+693 VLLVGKVLEVA

-710 LGNLITNAIQGTLE
+710 LGNLITNAIQGTLK
-724 IDKKVVILLSIL
+724 IDKKILILLAIL
-736 TPLAVVIGTAV
+736 TPLAVIMGAITT
-747 SMALNIG
+747 MTLNIG

-760 KKPLVI
+760 KKPLAL

-805 GIGSDVGKLWSA
+805 GINIGKLWNA
-817 VGVFTVVA
+817 VGVFTAVA
-825 VILAAVTIA
+825 VILTAVTIA

-859 RQSIIGVMDEVK
+859 RQSIIGVIDEIK
-871 STVASFKQLADIS
+871 STVASFKQLAGIS
-884 IMSDLLRTFS
+884 TMSDLLRTFS

-899 IAAAFLIISKLEL
+899 IAAAFFIISKIEP
-912 EDIKKGFMVMAA
+912 EDIKKGCWVMLT

-936 GDKKVDVKGATPTI
+936 GDKKVDVKGATPTV

-969 FKGFGDEDRV
+969 FIGFKDEDRV

-1026 LSFSKSMKIMSDIP
+1026 LSFSKSMKTMSDIP
-1040 WDAAGRSVGYMLALI
+1040 WDAAGRSIGYMLALI

-1065 NKLGIVSEKFKFNK
+1065 NKLGIVSEKFKLNK

-1138 NKQLASITNQILS
+1138 NKQLASVNKQINAVS
-1151 ISVLLMTFG
+1151 KILLAFG

-1166 SLTDYGK
+1166 SLVDYGK
-1173 GWSAVAEVVV
+1173 GWSAVSEVVV

-1192 ILLNQFA
+1192 ILLNKYT
-1199 SNYGNADLTEVPKQI
+1199 SNYTNADLTEVPKQI
-1214 DAVSKI
+1214 NAVSKI

-1225 VVIGILSFVDT
+1225 VVIGILSLVDT

-1271 IANDLTKQLNVLI
+1271 IANDFTKQLKVLI
-1284 GVLMTFG
+1284 GVLMIFG
-1291 GLIVALSFV
+1291 GLIAALSFV
-1300 DYKAGSIYAALMA
+1300 DYKAGSVYAALMA

-1324 ELNNIVKKTDGHSL
+1324 ELNNVVKKTDGHSL

-1436 YTALLI
+1436 YTALLV

-1463 TDLSSVSIQLGTLT
+1463 TDLSSVSIQLGALT

-1524 QNGKDILLQLSGVSL
+1524 QNGKDILLQLSGVAL
-1539 LLVAFGMSMVTL
+1539 LLVAFGMSMATL

-1581 AVGKSGIDILK
+1581 AVGKSGVDILK

-1607 LLILSAAFQAFS
+1607 LLILSASFRAFS
-1619 IIRWDSIG
+1619 NIRWDSIG
-1627 KAAVVVVGAF
+1627 KAAVVVAGAF
-1637 MLLVATATLLKAANL
+1637 ILLVATATLLKAANL

-1762 KFLVSLDEHAE
+1762 KSLASLDEHVE

-1783 NKLLTSLYNNAES
+1783 NKLLTSLHNNAKS
-1796 ISNKLVDILLKI
+1796 ISKKLVDILLEI

-1859 AQNIVGLAG
+1859 AQNIIGLAG

-1899 ISAFLLILIHTVIGM
+1899 ISAFLLVLVHTVIGM
-1914 QRIIY
+1914 QNIIFE
-1919 QTFKTI
+1919 TFLTI
-1925 VFNVIDIL
+1925 MYNVINIF
-1933 NTVLMDVGPMLAVM
+1933 NKVLQKVGPMLAVM
-1947 LKTGFNSLLAGI
+1947 LKTGFQSLLAGI

-1970 PVVNLLY
+1970 PVLNLLY
-1977 DPIHNAAESMKASVK
+1977 DKINNAAQSMKASAQD
-1992 NTMDEYADIMRGDN
+1992 TMNEYADIMRGDN
-2006 VISALKQANSNITST
+2006 VISAVKESSTNIRNT
-2021 VKKSM
+2021 VKQSM
-2026 SAIKD
+2026 SAMKD
-2031 TTTDS
+2031 TTTDV
-2036 MNDINSAMTDSM
+2036 MNDINSAMTDSI
-2048 SKLGDTL
+2048 SKLGDTM

-2076 TKKTGVDLGDSV
+2076 TKKTGVDLGDAV

-2138 NAVNATQDTIEN
+2138 NAVNAAQDTIEN

>member
-1 MSDVDKRVVQMD
+1 MSDVDKRIVQMD

-50 LKIKAFEVM
+50 LKIKSFEIM

-111 AGREITDA
+111 AGREITDV
-119 SEKISVV
+119 SERMSIV

-182 STASRAMYQLAQAM
+182 ATASRAMYQLAQAM

-287 EGITASEVIEKYGDV
+287 EGITASEVIEKYGDT

-333 KWMETAEMIFGNKD
+333 KWMETAETIFGNKD

-420 PLSQMEDESD
+420 PISQMEDESD

-460 LRLRKIFEG
+460 LRLHKIFEG

-480 LKAIRYILDPIF
+480 LKAIRYVVDPIF
-492 ELGKKL
+492 EIIKQLSSIIIDKL
-498 ISVVL
+498 IYSISKL
-503 NKIVGLINSVQ
+503 EIDANGIMQFTDKIGESLTNIFEPLLDLLRGTDILSNFSNYFRSFVDTSNDQIFDLGNVFEKMFAIVTKLFKIIASIPSLINSLSKKITGNDIVTNLYL
-514 ISGEFLFKTAEKIN
+514 LFN
-528 DVITSIF
+528 
-535 EASFDFSGIL
+535 GIL
-545 GSIINLLKTL
+545 DIINNFVNNK
-555 VSAIGKIFK
+555 K
-564 QLFEFIKQS
+564 
-573 KVFISISDIIQK
+573 SDISK
-585 FINNVAKG
+585 GNN
-593 IEKIQPLLNSL
+593 
-604 LNVVKK
+604 
-610 VIKVLLQI
+610 
-618 PRALNNISKSL
+618 
-629 TGKGIIENL
+629 
-638 ATFLDRIVELFDKF
+638 
-652 EEGLNTNGSIG
+652 
-663 NGVTILSPLEHFFYG
+663 ILSPLEYFLDG
-678 LGTFLNGLFTILKSL
+678 LCTLLSGILSVSRLALMLLGKAFSAIGSILSKVGELFI
-693 VLLVGKVLEVT
+693 G
-704 GKIFTD
+704 I
-710 LGNLITNAIQGTLE
+710 IQGTSNISKLKLTF
-724 IDKKVVILLSIL
+724 IIIGGIILGILIVILN
-736 TPLAVVIGTAV
+736 TVK
-747 SMALNIG
+747 NIG
-754 WMVVAL
+754 WMITAL
-760 KKPLVI
+760 KNPFAV
-766 IADSVSGIL
+766 IADSVSGLI
-775 DKISLQ
+775 DKLSLK
-781 MLANAIKTFSES
+781 MMADAVKTFATSVLL
-793 ILNISI
+793 IAA
-799 SLLILA
+799 SLLIISSISKENLLRSLFTLTIIVGVLA
-805 GIGSDVGKLWSA
+805 GV
-817 VGVFTVVA
+817 
-825 VILAAVTIA
+825 
-834 LFKIGKTAKTVTTAV
+834 LFLMIK
-849 GFVQNQTVTI
+849 
-859 RQSIIGVMDEVK
+859 
-871 STVASFKQLADIS
+871 
-884 IMSDLLRTFS
+884 MSDLIEKSSKNIFQLSKKSAMLRS
-894 TAFLK
+894 LYYAMSVISSSFLK
-899 IAAAFLIISKLEL
+899 IAVAFYIVGKLSESQMENGFNLMTAIILYQF
-912 EDIKKGFMVMAA
+912 I
-924 MLAEVYLLIKAA
+924 LIKILSNT
-936 GDKKVDVKGATPTI
+936 KVDAKKIFPT
-950 IQMLAFSMLLK
+950 M
-961 SFANVLKS
+961 
-969 FKGFGDEDRV
+969 
-979 NVTIA
+979 
-984 FVTILIL
+984 
-991 ITVIGAIVTEINNMD
+991 
-1006 LKPDSMKSL
+1006 
-1015 SLLLLSMSVTL
+1015 
-1026 LSFSKSMKIMSDIP
+1026 
-1040 WDAAGRSVGYMLALI
+1040 
-1055 VPLMGGLIAL
+1055 
-1065 NKLGIVSEKFKFNK
+1065 
-1079 IENQIAS
+1079 
-1086 ISLLLLSFA
+1086 
-1095 LAVKIIGDQEWDD
+1095 
-1108 AGRGVGYIL
+1108 
-1117 AFIGPLM
+1117 
-1124 GLLVVLNRFSAIDS
+1124 
-1138 NKQLASITNQILS
+1138 KQL
-1151 ISVLLMTFG
+1151 
-1160 SVIGIL
+1160 IGI
-1166 SLTDYGK
+1166 S
-1173 GWSAVAEVVV
+1173 
-1183 FLGAMTGML
+1183 
-1192 ILLNQFA
+1192 IL
-1199 SNYGNADLTEVPKQI
+1199 
-1214 DAVSKI
+1214 

-1225 VVIGILSFVDT
+1225 KTIKVIS
-1236 TKGAIYVGL
+1236 
-1245 VTGFM
+1245 
-1250 ASLLTML
+1250 
-1257 LLLNRYGTYLGGGG
+1257 
-1271 IANDLTKQLNVLI
+1271 
-1284 GVLMTFG
+1284 
-1291 GLIVALSFV
+1291 
-1300 DYKAGSIYAALMA
+1300 SIDWSS
-1313 GFLVIVVWVLN
+1313 G
-1324 ELNNIVKKTDGHSL
+1324 
-1338 KQVSLQLAL
+1338 
-1347 LGGILAIFGG
+1347 
-1357 LVAALSYTDYV
+1357 
-1368 AGSVYTG
+1368 
-1375 LLVGFLYSIT
+1375 LYSVIYISVFLAAFT
-1385 GVLAI
+1385 G
-1390 LNVIAKNDYIYPS
+1390 
-1403 TLAIQLGELAGL
+1403 
-1415 VTIFGTF
+1415 
-1422 IYAMSFVDYTSGAI
+1422 AMIS
-1436 YTALLI
+1436 
-1442 GFLYSITGVLAIL
+1442 L
-1455 NKIAKDDY
+1455 NKIPKSKS
-1463 TDLSSVSIQLGTLT
+1463 T
-1477 ALLTMFGTFVYAMS
+1477 
-1491 FIDYTSSAI
+1491 
-1500 YTGLLVG
+1500 
-1507 FLYSITG
+1507 
-1514 VLAILNKIDI
+1514 NKILREFI
-1524 QNGKDILLQLSGVSL
+1524 SMSILLL
-1539 LLVAFGMSMVTL
+1539 AFGESMAML
-1551 ATVPWQSILA
+1551 STVPWQSILT
-1561 ATLGLTSVLL
+1561 ATLGLTAVLL
-1571 SVLGIEAGLT
+1571 SVLGLEAGLT
-1581 AVGKSGIDILK
+1581 AIGKSGVDILK
-1592 DMAGISGGVLLLSAS
+1592 DMAGISGGVILLAGS
-1607 LLILSAAFQAFS
+1607 LLILATSFQIFS
-1619 IIRWDSIG
+1619 NIGWETIG
-1627 KAAVVVVGAF
+1627 KGAVVVGGALI
-1637 MLLVATATLLKAANL
+1637 LLATIAGLLSRSKVE
-1652 TPILLALSGS
+1652 TTLLALSGS
-1662 MVLVGVGML
+1662 MALVGVGML

-1680 VNVLGT
+1680 INVLGT

-1700 NLNTLAQVLSTA
+1700 NLNMLAQILSTA

-1748 KVPIIVET
+1748 KVPMIVET

-1773 SIFNSIMSIL
+1773 SIFDSIMSIL
-1783 NKLLTSLYNNAES
+1783 NKLLTSLDNNAES

-1816 NDIIAGILSFAID
+1816 DDIIAGILSFAID

-1899 ISAFLLILIHTVIGM
+1899 ITAFLLVLVHTVIGM

-1933 NTVLMDVGPMLAVM
+1933 NKVLMDVGPMLAVM

-1977 DPIHNAAESMKASVK
+1977 DPIHNAAENMKAGVK

-2026 SAIKD
+2026 SAMKD
-2031 TTTDS
+2031 TTTDV

-2048 SKLGDTL
+2048 SKLGDTM

-2076 TKKTGVDLGDSV
+2076 AKQTGVDLGNAT
-2088 AEGVASAES
+2088 AEGIASVKS

-2109 LGIYAI
+2109 LGIYAV
-2115 QGLINGIDEKKD
+2115 QGLINGIDENKD

-2138 NAVNATQDTIEN
+2138 NAVNAAQDTIEN

-2196 SRSTRKSNS
+2196 SRSTRKYNS

-2232 RSADEIDKALNR
+2232 RSADEIDKVLNR
-2244 QAVKARLARGAI
+2244 QAIKARLARGAI

>member
-22 VKQSTESVNNLKK
+22 VKQSTESINNLKK

-50 LKIKAFEVM
+50 LKIKAFEIM

-182 STASRAMYQLAQAM
+182 ATASRAMYQLAQAM

-287 EGITASEVIEKYGDV
+287 EGITASEVIEKYGDT

-314 QEARTFAD
+314 QEARTFSD

-480 LKAIRYILDPIF
+480 LNAIRYILDPIF

-503 NKIVGLINSVQ
+503 DKIVGLINYVQ

-555 VSAIGKIFK
+555 GSAIVKIFK

-573 KVFISISDIIQK
+573 KVFISISDVIQK

-610 VIKVLLQI
+610 VIKVLFQI

-638 ATFLDRIVELFDKF
+638 ATFLDKIVELFDKF

-663 NGVTILSPLEHFFYG
+663 DGVTILSPLEHFFYG

-724 IDKKVVILLSIL
+724 IDKKVVILLAIL
-736 TPLAVVIGTAV
+736 TPLAVVIGAIV

-760 KKPLVI
+760 KKPLAI

-805 GIGSDVGKLWSA
+805 GINIGKLWNA

-899 IAAAFLIISKLEL
+899 IAAAFLIISKLEP

-1026 LSFSKSMKIMSDIP
+1026 LSFSKSMKTMSDIP

-1065 NKLGIVSEKFKFNK
+1065 NKLGVVSEKFKFNK

-1151 ISVLLMTFG
+1151 ISVLLMAFG

-1192 ILLNQFA
+1192 ILLNMFA
-1199 SNYGNADLTEVPKQI
+1199 SNSANADLTNVLKQI
-1214 DAVSKI
+1214 NAVSNI

-1236 TKGAIYVGL
+1236 KKSAIYVGL

-1271 IANDLTKQLNVLI
+1271 IANDLTKQLEVLI
-1284 GVLMTFG
+1284 RVLMIFG
-1291 GLIVALSFV
+1291 SLIVALSFV
-1300 DYKAGSIYAALMA
+1300 DYKAGSVYAALMA

-1390 LNVIAKNDYIYPS
+1390 LN
-1403 TLAIQLGELAGL
+1403 
-1415 VTIFGTF
+1415 
-1422 IYAMSFVDYTSGAI
+1422 
-1436 YTALLI
+1436 
-1442 GFLYSITGVLAIL
+1442 
-1455 NKIAKDDY
+1455 
-1463 TDLSSVSIQLGTLT
+1463 
-1477 ALLTMFGTFVYAMS
+1477 
-1491 FIDYTSSAI
+1491 
-1500 YTGLLVG
+1500 
-1507 FLYSITG
+1507 
-1514 VLAILNKIDI
+1514 KIDI
-1524 QNGKDILLQLSGVSL
+1524 QNGKDILLQLSGIAL

-1551 ATVPWQSILA
+1551 ATVPWQSILT

-1571 SVLGIEAGLT
+1571 SVLGLEAGLT

-1619 IIRWDSIG
+1619 SIRLDSIG
-1627 KAAVVVVGAF
+1627 KAAVVVAGAF

-1680 VNVLGT
+1680 VNVLGI

-1700 NLNTLAQVLSTA
+1700 NLNTLAQILSTA

-1748 KVPIIVET
+1748 KVPMIVET

-1783 NKLLTSLYNNAES
+1783 NKLLTSLDNNAES
-1796 ISNKLVDILLKI
+1796 ISKKLVDILLKI

-1816 NDIIAGILSFAID
+1816 DDIIAGILSFAID

-1899 ISAFLLILIHTVIGM
+1899 ITAFLLVLVHTVIGM

-1933 NTVLMDVGPMLAVM
+1933 NKVLMDVGPMLAVM

-1977 DPIHNAAESMKASVK
+1977 DPIHNAAESMKAGVK

-2021 VKKSM
+2021 VKQSM
-2026 SAIKD
+2026 SAMKD
-2031 TTTDS
+2031 TTTDV
-2036 MNDINSAMTDSM
+2036 MNDINSSMTDSM
-2048 SKLGDTL
+2048 SKLGDTM

-2076 TKKTGVDLGDSV
+2076 TKKTGVDLGDAV

-2138 NAVNATQDTIEN
+2138 NAVNAAQDTIEN
-2150 QNGDDLTIKVGM
+2150 QNVDDLTIKVGM

>member
-119 SEKISVV
+119 SEKMSVV

-182 STASRAMYQLAQAM
+182 ATASRAMYQLAQAM

-314 QEARTFAD
+314 QEARTFSD

-503 NKIVGLINSVQ
+503 DKIVGLINSVQ

-535 EASFDFSGIL
+535 DASFDFSGIL

-573 KVFISISDIIQK
+573 KVFISISDVIQK

-638 ATFLDRIVELFDKF
+638 ATFLDRIVELFNKF
-652 EEGLNTNGSIG
+652 EQGLSTNGSIG
-663 NGVTILSPLEHFFYG
+663 DGFVILSPLEHFFYG

-693 VLLVGKVLEVT
+693 VLLVGKVLEVA

-724 IDKKVVILLSIL
+724 IDKRVLIVLAIVV
-736 TPLAVVIGTAV
+736 PLAAIIGAIIKTV
-747 SMALNIG
+747 LNIE
-754 WMVVAL
+754 WMITAI
-760 KKPLVI
+760 KNPLGV

-781 MLANAIKTFSES
+781 MLANAIKTFTEA
-793 ILNISI
+793 ILDISV

-805 GIGSDVGKLWSA
+805 GINIGKLWSA
-817 VGVFTVVA
+817 VGALA
-825 VILAAVTIA
+825 VISVILTGVIAA
-834 LFKIGKTAKTVTTAV
+834 LFLIGKKAKTVTRSVKTV
-849 GFVQNQTVTI
+849 KNQTVTI

-871 STVASFKQLADIS
+871 STVASFKQLAGIAM
-884 IMSDLLRTFS
+884 MSDLLRAFS

-899 IAAAFLIISKLEL
+899 IAASFYIISKIEIK
-912 EDIKKGFMVMAA
+912 DIIKGCLVMLA
-924 MLAEVYLLIKAA
+924 MLAEVFLLVKTA
-936 GDKKVDVKGATPTI
+936 GNKKVDVKSATPTVM
-950 IQMLAFSMLLK
+950 QMLAFSILLK

-969 FKGFGDEDRV
+969 FKGLEEEDRL
-979 NVTIA
+979 NVAIA
-984 FVTILIL
+984 FFAITGLISML
-991 ITVIGAIVTEINNMD
+991 WLMVREINKKKI
-1006 LKPDSMKSL
+1006 KPDSMKSV
-1015 SLLLLSMSVTL
+1015 SYLLLGISAML
-1026 LSFSKSMKIMSDIP
+1026 LSFSKSLTKMSKITGEDGK
-1040 WDAAGRSVGYMLALI
+1040 AGWRAVGYILALV
-1055 VPLMGGLIAL
+1055 VPLMAGLIAL
-1065 NKLGIVSEKFKFNK
+1065 NKLGVVSKKFKSNK
-1079 IENQIAS
+1079 IEYQIAS
-1086 ISLLLLSFA
+1086 ISLLLLS
-1095 LAVKIIGDQEWDD
+1095 LASAIKTIGGIQWD
-1108 AGRGVGYIL
+1108 AGGRAVGYIL
-1117 AFIGPLM
+1117 LFIVPLLGM
-1124 GLLVVLNRFSAIDS
+1124 LILLNRFSAIAK
-1138 NKQLASITNQILS
+1138 NKQISEVTNQILS
-1151 ISVLLMTFG
+1151 ISVLLLAFG
-1160 SVIGIL
+1160 SVIKNL
-1166 SLTDYGK
+1166 EHVDY
-1173 GWSAVAEVVV
+1173 
-1183 FLGAMTGML
+1183 
-1192 ILLNQFA
+1192 
-1199 SNYGNADLTEVPKQI
+1199 
-1214 DAVSKI
+1214 
-1220 LLAFA
+1220 
-1225 VVIGILSFVDT
+1225 
-1236 TKGAIYVGL
+1236 TKGSIYVGL

-1250 ASLLTML
+1250 AVLLTML
-1257 LLLNRYGTYLGGGG
+1257 LLLNRYGKRLGSG
-1271 IANDLTKQLNVLI
+1271 INNGLSNQLSALIGILLIFGVLI
-1284 GVLMTFG
+1284 KVL
-1291 GLIVALSFV
+1291 
-1300 DYKAGSIYAALMA
+1300 
-1313 GFLVIVVWVLN
+1313 
-1324 ELNNIVKKTDGHSL
+1324 EE
-1338 KQVSLQLAL
+1338 
-1347 LGGILAIFGG
+1347 
-1357 LVAALSYTDYV
+1357 TDYV
-1368 AGSVYTG
+1368 AGSVYAG
-1375 LLVGFLYSIT
+1375 LIVAFLFAIT
-1385 GVLAI
+1385 GVLFA
-1390 LNVIAKNDYIYPS
+1390 LNSIEIKNS
-1403 TLAIQLGELAGL
+1403 KNVLVQL
-1415 VTIFGTF
+1415 FG
-1422 IYAMSFVDYTSGAI
+1422 I
-1436 YTALLI
+1436 
-1442 GFLYSITGVLAIL
+1442 
-1455 NKIAKDDY
+1455 
-1463 TDLSSVSIQLGTLT
+1463 
-1477 ALLTMFGTFVYAMS
+1477 
-1491 FIDYTSSAI
+1491 
-1500 YTGLLVG
+1500 
-1507 FLYSITG
+1507 
-1514 VLAILNKIDI
+1514 
-1524 QNGKDILLQLSGVSL
+1524 SL
-1539 LLVAFGMSMVTL
+1539 LLLSFAMSMKMLTI
-1551 ATVPWQSILA
+1551 VPWQDILT
-1561 ATLGLTSVLL
+1561 ATLGLAAVLL
-1571 SVLGIEAGLT
+1571 SVLGLETVLAHI
-1581 AVGKSGIDILK
+1581 GKTGTDVLK
-1592 DMAGISGGVLLLSAS
+1592 DMAGISGGIILLAGS
-1607 LLILSAAFQAFS
+1607 LLILATSFQIFS
-1619 IIRWDSIG
+1619 NIGWETIG
-1627 KAAVVVVGAF
+1627 KGAVVVGGALI
-1637 MLLVATATLLKAANL
+1637 LLATIAALLSRAKVE
-1652 TPILLALSGS
+1652 TTLLALSGS

-1680 VNVLGT
+1680 VNALAT
-1686 IAQMSS
+1686 IAQMST
-1692 TSIQAVSE
+1692 TSIQAASD
-1700 NLNTLAQVLSTA
+1700 NLNALAQVISTA
-1712 LLVGLQSLFDNLNT
+1712 LLAGLQTLFNDLNT
-1726 LLPSMFETIS
+1726 LLPSMFESINTIIDNVLSLLSEKGPIISQTLIS
-1736 IVIDGILSLISE
+1736 IL
-1748 KVPIIVET
+1748 
-1756 LLSIVD
+1756 D
-1762 KFLVSLDEHAE
+1762 KFLADLDEHAE

-1783 NKLLTSLYNNAES
+1783 NKLLTSLDNNAES
-1796 ISNKLVDILLKI
+1796 ISNKWVDVLLKI

-1816 NDIIAGILSFAID
+1816 DDIIAGILSFAMD
-1829 LIKGLLKNEQL
+1829 LIKGLLKNKQL

-1877 LSAALQIV
+1877 LSAAIQIV
-1885 TASLGGLASLMLEF
+1885 TASLGGLASLILDL
-1899 ISAFLLILIHTVIGM
+1899 ISAFLLIVVQVVVGM
-1914 QRIIY
+1914 AGILY
-1919 QTFKTI
+1919 QVWRTI
-1925 VFNVIDIL
+1925 VFNWISIL
-1933 NTVLMDVGPMLAVM
+1933 NRVLQDFGPKLAVM
-1947 LKTGFNSLLAGI
+1947 LRTGFQSLIAGI
-1959 LEAIA
+1959 IEMVA

-1970 PVVNLLY
+1970 PVLNALY
-1977 DPIHNAAESMKASVK
+1977 KPIHDAAESMKAGVEK
-1992 NTMDEYADIMRGDN
+1992 TMDEYADILNGNN
-2006 VISALKQANSNITST
+2006 VVSALKEANTNIRNT
-2021 VKKSM
+2021 VQKTM
-2026 SAIKD
+2026 SVIKD

-2076 TKKTGVDLGDSV
+2076 TKKTGVDLGDAV

-2097 LDIHSPSRKMAK
+2097 LDIQSPSRKMAK

-2115 QGLINGIDEKKD
+2115 QGLTNGIDEKKD

-2138 NAVNATQDTIEN
+2138 NAVNAAQDTIEN

-2205 EQSVTN
+2205 EQTVTN

-2232 RSADEIDKALNR
+2232 RSADEIDKVLNR
-2244 QAVKARLARGAI
+2244 QAIKARLARGAI

>member
-50 LKIKAFEVM
+50 LKIKAFEIM

-73 LGIRMVKSLSVD
+73 LGIRIVKSLSVD

-119 SEKISVV
+119 SEKMSVV

-182 STASRAMYQLAQAM
+182 ATASRAMYQLAQAM

-216 VEFRQTILE
+216 VEFRQTILS

-287 EGITASEVIEKYGDV
+287 DGITASEVIEKYGDN
-302 LDTFGLKAFKAA
+302 LDVFGLKAFKAA

-374 LKVWKALGGRED
+374 LKVWKALDGRED
-386 LFKRGG
+386 LFKRDG

-410 LIKSAWNTIF
+410 IIKSAWDTIF

-503 NKIVGLINSVQ
+503 DKIVGLINSVQ

-535 EASFDFSGIL
+535 DASFDFSGIL

-555 VSAIGKIFK
+555 GSAIIRIFK

-573 KVFISISDIIQK
+573 KVFISISDVIQK

-652 EEGLNTNGSIG
+652 EQGLSTNGSIG
-663 NGVTILSPLEHFFYG
+663 DGFVILSPLEHFFYG
-678 LGTFLNGLFTILKSL
+678 LGTFLNGLFTIIKSL
-693 VLLVGKVLEVT
+693 VLLVGKVLEVV
-704 GKIFTD
+704 GKVFNI

-724 IDKKVVILLSIL
+724 IDKRVLIVLAILV
-736 TPLAVVIGTAV
+736 PLAAIIGAIVKTV
-747 SMALNIG
+747 LNIG
-754 WMVVAL
+754 WMITAI
-760 KKPLVI
+760 KNPLGV

-775 DKISLQ
+775 EKISLQ
-781 MLANAIKTFSES
+781 MLANAIKTFTEA
-793 ILNISI
+793 ILDISV

-805 GIGSDVGKLWSA
+805 GINIGKLWSA
-817 VGVFTVVA
+817 VGALA
-825 VILAAVTIA
+825 VISVILTGVIVA
-834 LFKIGKTAKTVTTAV
+834 LFLIGKKAKTVTRSVKT
-849 GFVQNQTVTI
+849 VQTQVVTI
-859 RQSIIGVMDEVK
+859 RQSIIGVMNEVK
-871 STVASFKQLADIS
+871 STVASFKQLAGIAM
-884 IMSDLLRTFS
+884 MSDLLRAFS

-899 IAAAFLIISKLEL
+899 IAASFYIISKIEIK
-912 EDIKKGFMVMAA
+912 DIIKGCLVMLA
-924 MLAEVYLLIKAA
+924 MLAEVFLLVKTA
-936 GDKKVDVKGATPTI
+936 GNKKVDVKSATPTVM
-950 IQMLAFSMLLK
+950 QMLAFSVLLK

-969 FKGFGDEDRV
+969 FKGFKEEDRL
-979 NVTIA
+979 NVAIA
-984 FVTILIL
+984 FFAITGLISML
-991 ITVIGAIVTEINNMD
+991 WLMVREINKKKI
-1006 LKPDSMKSL
+1006 KPDSMKSV
-1015 SLLLLSMSVTL
+1015 SYLLLGISVML
-1026 LSFSKSMKIMSDIP
+1026 LSFSKSLTKMSKITGEDGK
-1040 WDAAGRSVGYMLALI
+1040 AGWRAVGYILALV
-1055 VPLMGGLIAL
+1055 VPLMAGLIAL
-1065 NKLGIVSEKFKFNK
+1065 NKLGVVSKKFKSNK
-1079 IENQIAS
+1079 IEYQIAS

-1095 LAVKIIGDQEWDD
+1095 SAMKTIGGIQWD
-1108 AGRGVGYIL
+1108 AGGRAVGYIL
-1117 AFIGPLM
+1117 LFIVPLLGM
-1124 GLLVVLNRFSAIDS
+1124 LILLNRFSAIAK
-1138 NKQLASITNQILS
+1138 NKQISEVTNQILS
-1151 ISVLLMTFG
+1151 ISVLLLAFG
-1160 SVIGIL
+1160 SVI
-1166 SLTDYGK
+1166 
-1173 GWSAVAEVVV
+1173 
-1183 FLGAMTGML
+1183 
-1192 ILLNQFA
+1192 
-1199 SNYGNADLTEVPKQI
+1199 
-1214 DAVSKI
+1214 KI
-1220 LLAFA
+1220 LEY
-1225 VVIGILSFVDT
+1225 VDY
-1236 TKGAIYVGL
+1236 TKGSIYAGL

-1250 ASLLTML
+1250 AVLLTML
-1257 LLLNRYGTYLGGGG
+1257 LLLNRYGKRLGSG
-1271 IANDLTKQLNVLI
+1271 INNGLSNQLSALIGILLIFGVLI
-1284 GVLMTFG
+1284 KVL
-1291 GLIVALSFV
+1291 
-1300 DYKAGSIYAALMA
+1300 
-1313 GFLVIVVWVLN
+1313 
-1324 ELNNIVKKTDGHSL
+1324 EE
-1338 KQVSLQLAL
+1338 
-1347 LGGILAIFGG
+1347 
-1357 LVAALSYTDYV
+1357 TDYV
-1368 AGSVYTG
+1368 AGSVYAG
-1375 LLVGFLYSIT
+1375 LIVAFLFAIT
-1385 GVLAI
+1385 GVLLA
-1390 LNVIAKNDYIYPS
+1390 LNSIEIKNS
-1403 TLAIQLGELAGL
+1403 KNVLVQL
-1415 VTIFGTF
+1415 FG
-1422 IYAMSFVDYTSGAI
+1422 I
-1436 YTALLI
+1436 
-1442 GFLYSITGVLAIL
+1442 
-1455 NKIAKDDY
+1455 
-1463 TDLSSVSIQLGTLT
+1463 
-1477 ALLTMFGTFVYAMS
+1477 
-1491 FIDYTSSAI
+1491 
-1500 YTGLLVG
+1500 
-1507 FLYSITG
+1507 
-1514 VLAILNKIDI
+1514 
-1524 QNGKDILLQLSGVSL
+1524 SL
-1539 LLVAFGMSMVTL
+1539 LLLSFAMSMKMLTI
-1551 ATVPWQSILA
+1551 VPWQDILT
-1561 ATLGLTSVLL
+1561 ATLGLAAVLL
-1571 SVLGIEAGLT
+1571 SVLGLETVLAHI
-1581 AVGKSGIDILK
+1581 GKTGTDVLK
-1592 DMAGISGGVLLLSAS
+1592 DMAGISGGVILLAGS
-1607 LLILSAAFQAFS
+1607 LLILATSFQIFS
-1619 IIRWDSIG
+1619 NIGWETIG
-1627 KAAVVVVGAF
+1627 KGAVVVGGALI
-1637 MLLVATATLLKAANL
+1637 LLATIAALLSRSKVE
-1652 TPILLALSGS
+1652 TTLLALSGS

-1680 VNVLGT
+1680 VNALAT
-1686 IAQMSS
+1686 IAQMST
-1692 TSIQAVSE
+1692 TSIQTASD
-1700 NLNTLAQVLSTA
+1700 NLNALAQVISTA
-1712 LLVGLQSLFDNLNT
+1712 LLAGLQTLFNDLNT
-1726 LLPSMFETIS
+1726 LLPSMFESINTIIDNVLSLLSEKGPIISQTLIS
-1736 IVIDGILSLISE
+1736 IL
-1748 KVPIIVET
+1748 
-1756 LLSIVD
+1756 D
-1762 KFLVSLDEHAE
+1762 KFLADLDEHAE

-1783 NKLLTSLYNNAES
+1783 NKLLTSLDNNAES

-1808 IKTAGNRA
+1808 IKTAGKRA
-1816 NDIIAGILSFAID
+1816 DDIIAGILSFAKD

-1877 LSAALQIV
+1877 LSAAIQIV
-1885 TASLGGLASLMLEF
+1885 TASLGGLASLILDL
-1899 ISAFLLILIHTVIGM
+1899 ISAFLLIVVQVVVGM
-1914 QRIIY
+1914 AGILY
-1919 QTFKTI
+1919 QVWRTI
-1925 VFNVIDIL
+1925 VFNWISIL
-1933 NTVLMDVGPMLAVM
+1933 NRVLQDFGPKLAVM
-1947 LKTGFNSLLAGI
+1947 LRTGFQSLIAGI
-1959 LEAIA
+1959 IEMVA

-1970 PVVNLLY
+1970 PVLNALY
-1977 DPIHNAAESMKASVK
+1977 KPIHDAAESMKAGVEK
-1992 NTMDEYADIMRGDN
+1992 TMDEYADILNGNN
-2006 VISALKQANSNITST
+2006 VVSALKEANTNIRNT
-2021 VKKSM
+2021 VQKTM
-2026 SAIKD
+2026 SVIKD

-2036 MNDINSAMTDSM
+2036 MNDINSAMADSM

-2076 TKKTGVDLGDSV
+2076 TKKTGVDLGDAV

-2109 LGIYAI
+2109 LGIYAV

-2232 RSADEIDKALNR
+2232 RSADEIDKVLNR
-2244 QAVKARLARGAI
+2244 QAIKARLARGAI

>member
-1 MSDVDKRVVQMD
+1 MSDVDKRIVQMD

-287 EGITASEVIEKYGDV
+287 EGITASEVIEKYGDT
-302 LDTFGLKAFKAA
+302 LDVFGLKAFKAA

-374 LKVWKALGGRED
+374 LKVWKALDGRED

-498 ISVVL
+498 ISIVL
-503 NKIVGLINSVQ
+503 DKIVGLINSVQ
-514 ISGEFLFKTAEKIN
+514 ISGDFLFKTAEKIN

-663 NGVTILSPLEHFFYG
+663 DGVTILSPLEHFFYG

-693 VLLVGKVLEVT
+693 VLLVGKVLEVA

-710 LGNLITNAIQGTLE
+710 LGNLITNAIQGTLK
-724 IDKKVVILLSIL
+724 INKNILILLAIL
-736 TPLAVVIGTAV
+736 TPLAVVIGAAV

-760 KKPLVI
+760 KKPLAI

-805 GIGSDVGKLWSA
+805 GINIGKLWNA

-871 STVASFKQLADIS
+871 STVASFKQLADIA

-899 IAAAFLIISKLEL
+899 IAAAFLIISKLEP
-912 EDIKKGFMVMAA
+912 EDIKKGFMVMAS

-950 IQMLAFSMLLK
+950 IQMLAFSTLLK

-1026 LSFSKSMKIMSDIP
+1026 LSFSKSMKTMSDIP

-1124 GLLVVLNRFSAIDS
+1124 GLLVVLNRFSAIAK
-1138 NKQLASITNQILS
+1138 NKQISEVTKQILS

-1225 VVIGILSFVDT
+1225 VVIGILSLIDT

-1250 ASLLTML
+1250 AVLLTML
-1257 LLLNRYGTYLGGGG
+1257 LLLNRYGAYLGSG
-1271 IANDLTKQLNVLI
+1271 INNGLSNQLSALIGILLIFGVLI
-1284 GVLMTFG
+1284 KVL
-1291 GLIVALSFV
+1291 
-1300 DYKAGSIYAALMA
+1300 
-1313 GFLVIVVWVLN
+1313 
-1324 ELNNIVKKTDGHSL
+1324 EKTN
-1338 KQVSLQLAL
+1338 
-1347 LGGILAIFGG
+1347 
-1357 LVAALSYTDYV
+1357 YV
-1368 AGSVYTG
+1368 AGSVYAG
-1375 LLVGFLYSIT
+1375 LIVAFLFAIT
-1385 GVLAI
+1385 GVLFA
-1390 LNVIAKNDYIYPS
+1390 LNSIEIKNS
-1403 TLAIQLGELAGL
+1403 KNVLVQL
-1415 VTIFGTF
+1415 FG
-1422 IYAMSFVDYTSGAI
+1422 I
-1436 YTALLI
+1436 
-1442 GFLYSITGVLAIL
+1442 
-1455 NKIAKDDY
+1455 
-1463 TDLSSVSIQLGTLT
+1463 
-1477 ALLTMFGTFVYAMS
+1477 
-1491 FIDYTSSAI
+1491 
-1500 YTGLLVG
+1500 
-1507 FLYSITG
+1507 
-1514 VLAILNKIDI
+1514 
-1524 QNGKDILLQLSGVSL
+1524 SL
-1539 LLVAFGMSMVTL
+1539 LLLSFAMSMKMLTI
-1551 ATVPWQSILA
+1551 VPWQDILT
-1561 ATLGLTSVLL
+1561 ATLGLAAVLL
-1571 SVLGIEAGLT
+1571 SVLGLETVLAHI
-1581 AVGKSGIDILK
+1581 GKTGTDVLK
-1592 DMAGISGGVLLLSAS
+1592 DMAGISGGIILLAGS
-1607 LLILSAAFQAFS
+1607 LLILATSFQIFS
-1619 IIRWDSIG
+1619 NIGWETIG
-1627 KAAVVVVGAF
+1627 KGAVVVGGALI
-1637 MLLVATATLLKAANL
+1637 LLASIAALLSRSKVE
-1652 TPILLALSGS
+1652 TTLLALSGS

-1671 TAAMAIQIL
+1671 TAAIAIQVL
-1680 VNVLGT
+1680 VNALAT
-1686 IAQMSS
+1686 IAQMST
-1692 TSIQAVSE
+1692 TSIQTASD
-1700 NLNTLAQVLSTA
+1700 NLNALAQVISTA
-1712 LLVGLQSLFDNLNT
+1712 LLAGLQTLFNDLNT
-1726 LLPSMFETIS
+1726 LLPSMFESISTIIDNVLSLLSEKGPIISQTLIS
-1736 IVIDGILSLISE
+1736 IL
-1748 KVPIIVET
+1748 
-1756 LLSIVD
+1756 D
-1762 KFLVSLDEHAE
+1762 KFLADLDEHAE

-1783 NKLLTSLYNNAES
+1783 NKLLTSLDNNAES

-1816 NDIIAGILSFAID
+1816 DDIIAGILSFAKD

-1877 LSAALQIV
+1877 LSAAIQIV
-1885 TASLGGLASLMLEF
+1885 TASLGGLASLILDL
-1899 ISAFLLILIHTVIGM
+1899 ISAFLLIVVQVVVGM
-1914 QRIIY
+1914 AGTLY
-1919 QTFKTI
+1919 QVWRTI
-1925 VFNVIDIL
+1925 VFNWISIL
-1933 NTVLMDVGPMLAVM
+1933 NRVLQDFGPTLAVM
-1947 LKTGFNSLLAGI
+1947 LKTGFQSLIAGI
-1959 LEAIA
+1959 IEMVA

-1970 PVVNLLY
+1970 PVLNALY
-1977 DPIHNAAESMKASVK
+1977 KPIHDAAESMKAGVEK
-1992 NTMDEYADIMRGDN
+1992 TMDEYADILNGNN
-2006 VISALKQANSNITST
+2006 VVSALKEANTNIRNT
-2021 VKKSM
+2021 VQKTM
-2026 SAIKD
+2026 SAMKD

-2076 TKKTGVDLGDSV
+2076 TKKTGVDLGDAV

-2138 NAVNATQDTIEN
+2138 NAVNAAQDTIEN

>member
-85 NISAGWAKYGQKTT
+85 NISAGWDKYGQKTT

-119 SEKISVV
+119 SEKMSVV

-182 STASRAMYQLAQAM
+182 ATASRAMYQLAQAM

-287 EGITASEVIEKYGDV
+287 EGITASEVIEKYGDT
-302 LDTFGLKAFKAA
+302 LDVFGLKAFKAA

-460 LRLRKIFEG
+460 LRLHKIFEG

-503 NKIVGLINSVQ
+503 DKIVGLINSVQ

-555 VSAIGKIFK
+555 GSAIGKIFK
-564 QLFEFIKQS
+564 QLFEYFKQS
-573 KVFISISDIIQK
+573 KVFANISSIIQK
-585 FINNVAKG
+585 FINNAAKG

-604 LNVVKK
+604 LNIAKK

-652 EEGLNTNGSIG
+652 EQGLSTNGSIG
-663 NGVTILSPLEHFFYG
+663 NGFVILSPLEHFFYG

-693 VLLVGKVLEVT
+693 VLLVGKVLEVV
-704 GKIFTD
+704 GKVFNI

-724 IDKKVVILLSIL
+724 IDKRVLIVLKIL
-736 TPLAVVIGTAV
+736 TPLAVVIGAITT
-747 SMALNIG
+747 MTLNIG

-760 KKPLVI
+760 KKPLAL

-781 MLANAIKTFSES
+781 MLANAIKTFAEA
-793 ILNISI
+793 ILDISV

-805 GIGSDVGKLWSA
+805 GIGSDAGKLWSA
-817 VGVFTVVA
+817 VGALA
-825 VILAAVTIA
+825 VISVILTGVIVA
-834 LFKIGKTAKTVTTAV
+834 LFLIGKKAKTVTRSVKT
-849 GFVQNQTVTI
+849 VQKQAVTI

-871 STVASFKQLADIS
+871 STVASFKQLAGIAM
-884 IMSDLLRTFS
+884 MSDLLRAFS

-899 IAAAFLIISKLEL
+899 IVASFYIISKIEIN
-912 EDIKKGFMVMAA
+912 DIIKGCAVMVA
-924 MLAEVYLLIKAA
+924 MLAEIWLLAKAV
-936 GDKKVDVKGATPTI
+936 GNKKVDIKKATPTI
-950 IQMLAFSMLLK
+950 MQMLAFSVLLK
-961 SFANVLKS
+961 SFANALKS
-969 FKGFGDEDRV
+969 FKGLEEDERI
-979 NVTIA
+979 NVEIA
-984 FVTILIL
+984 FLAIAGLIGILWLMIR
-991 ITVIGAIVTEINNMD
+991 EINQKKI
-1006 LKPDSMKSL
+1006 KPDSMKSI
-1015 SLLLLSMSVTL
+1015 SLLLLSIGAMV
-1026 LSFSKSMKIMSDIP
+1026 LSFSKSLTNMSKITGEDGK
-1040 WDAAGRSVGYMLALI
+1040 AGWRAVGYILALV
-1055 VPLMGGLIAL
+1055 VPLMASLIAL
-1065 NKLGIVSEKFKFNK
+1065 NKLGVVSKKFKSNK
-1079 IENQIAS
+1079 IEYQIAS
-1086 ISLLLLSFA
+1086 ISLLLLS
-1095 LAVKIIGDQEWDD
+1095 LASAMKTIGGIQWD
-1108 AGRGVGYIL
+1108 AGGRAVGYIL
-1117 AFIGPLM
+1117 LFIVPLLGM
-1124 GLLVVLNRFSAIDS
+1124 LILLNRFSAIAK
-1138 NKQLASITNQILS
+1138 NKQISEVTKQILS
-1151 ISVLLMTFG
+1151 ISVLLLAFG
-1160 SVIGIL
+1160 SVIKNL
-1166 SLTDYGK
+1166 EHVDY
-1173 GWSAVAEVVV
+1173 
-1183 FLGAMTGML
+1183 
-1192 ILLNQFA
+1192 
-1199 SNYGNADLTEVPKQI
+1199 
-1214 DAVSKI
+1214 
-1220 LLAFA
+1220 
-1225 VVIGILSFVDT
+1225 
-1236 TKGAIYVGL
+1236 TKGSIYVGL

-1250 ASLLTML
+1250 AVLLTML
-1257 LLLNRYGTYLGGGG
+1257 LLLNRYGARLGSRINNGLSNQLSALIG
-1271 IANDLTKQLNVLI
+1271 ILLIFGVLI
-1284 GVLMTFG
+1284 KVL
-1291 GLIVALSFV
+1291 
-1300 DYKAGSIYAALMA
+1300 
-1313 GFLVIVVWVLN
+1313 
-1324 ELNNIVKKTDGHSL
+1324 EKTN
-1338 KQVSLQLAL
+1338 
-1347 LGGILAIFGG
+1347 
-1357 LVAALSYTDYV
+1357 YV
-1368 AGSVYTG
+1368 AGSVYAG
-1375 LLVGFLYSIT
+1375 LIVAFLFAIT
-1385 GVLAI
+1385 GVLLA
-1390 LNVIAKNDYIYPS
+1390 LNSIKIKNS
-1403 TLAIQLGELAGL
+1403 KNVLVQL
-1415 VTIFGTF
+1415 FG
-1422 IYAMSFVDYTSGAI
+1422 I
-1436 YTALLI
+1436 
-1442 GFLYSITGVLAIL
+1442 
-1455 NKIAKDDY
+1455 
-1463 TDLSSVSIQLGTLT
+1463 
-1477 ALLTMFGTFVYAMS
+1477 
-1491 FIDYTSSAI
+1491 
-1500 YTGLLVG
+1500 
-1507 FLYSITG
+1507 
-1514 VLAILNKIDI
+1514 
-1524 QNGKDILLQLSGVSL
+1524 SL
-1539 LLVAFGMSMVTL
+1539 LLLSFAMSMKMLTI
-1551 ATVPWQSILA
+1551 VPWQDILT
-1561 ATLGLTSVLL
+1561 ATLGLAAVLL
-1571 SVLGIEAGLT
+1571 SVLGLETLLVH
-1581 AVGKSGIDILK
+1581 VGKTGTDVLK
-1592 DMAGISGGVLLLSAS
+1592 DMAGISGGVILLAGS
-1607 LLILSAAFQAFS
+1607 LLILATSFQIFS
-1619 IIRWDSIG
+1619 NIGWETIG
-1627 KAAVVVVGAF
+1627 KGAVVVGGALI
-1637 MLLVATATLLKAANL
+1637 LLATIAALLSRAKVE
-1652 TPILLALSGS
+1652 TTLLALSGS

-1671 TAAMAIQIL
+1671 TAAIAIQVL
-1680 VNVLGT
+1680 VNALAT
-1686 IAQMSS
+1686 IAQMST
-1692 TSIQAVSE
+1692 TSIQAASD
-1700 NLNTLAQVLSTA
+1700 NLNALAQVISTA
-1712 LLVGLQSLFDNLNT
+1712 LLAGLQTLFNDLNT
-1726 LLPSMFETIS
+1726 LLPSMFESINTIIDNVLSLLSEKGPIISQTLIS
-1736 IVIDGILSLISE
+1736 IL
-1748 KVPIIVET
+1748 
-1756 LLSIVD
+1756 D
-1762 KFLVSLDEHAE
+1762 KFLADLDEHSE

-1783 NKLLTSLYNNAES
+1783 NKLLTSLDNNAES

-1816 NDIIAGILSFAID
+1816 DDIIAGILSFAMD
-1829 LIKGLLKNEQL
+1829 LIKGLLKNNQL

-1877 LSAALQIV
+1877 LSAAIQIV
-1885 TASLGGLASLMLEF
+1885 TASLGGLASLILDL
-1899 ISAFLLILIHTVIGM
+1899 ISAFLLIVVQVVVGM
-1914 QRIIY
+1914 AGILY
-1919 QTFKTI
+1919 QVWRTI
-1925 VFNVIDIL
+1925 VFNWISIL
-1933 NTVLMDVGPMLAVM
+1933 NRVLQDFGPKLAVM
-1947 LKTGFNSLLAGI
+1947 LRTGFQSLIAGI
-1959 LEAIA
+1959 IEMVA

-1970 PVVNLLY
+1970 PVLNALY
-1977 DPIHNAAESMKASVK
+1977 KPIHDAAESMKAGVEK
-1992 NTMDEYADIMRGDN
+1992 TMDEYADILNGNN
-2006 VISALKQANSNITST
+2006 VVSALKEANTNIRNT
-2021 VKKSM
+2021 VQKTM
-2026 SAIKD
+2026 SVIKD

-2036 MNDINSAMTDSM
+2036 MSDINSAMTDSM

-2076 TKKTGVDLGDSV
+2076 TKKTGVDLGDAV

>member
-50 LKIKAFEVM
+50 LKIRSFEIM

-119 SEKISVV
+119 SERMSIV

-287 EGITASEVIEKYGDV
+287 EGITASEVIEKYGDT

-314 QEARTFAD
+314 QEARTFSD

-503 NKIVGLINSVQ
+503 DKIVGLINSVQ

-545 GSIINLLKTL
+545 GSIVNLLKTL
-555 VSAIGKIFK
+555 GSAIVKLFK

-573 KVFISISDIIQK
+573 KVFISISDVIQK

-652 EEGLNTNGSIG
+652 EQGLSTNGSLG
-663 NGVTILSPLEHFFYG
+663 NGFAILSPLEHFFYG
-678 LGTFLNGLFTILKSL
+678 LGTFLNGLFTIIKSL
-693 VLLVGKVLEVT
+693 VLLVGKVLEVV
-704 GKIFTD
+704 GKVFNI

-724 IDKKVVILLSIL
+724 IDKRILIVLAIL
-736 TPLAVVIGTAV
+736 VPLAAIIGAIVKTV
-747 SMALNIG
+747 LNIG
-754 WMVVAL
+754 WMITAI
-760 KKPLVI
+760 KNPLGV

-775 DKISLQ
+775 EKISLQ
-781 MLANAIKTFSES
+781 MLANAIKTFTEA
-793 ILNISI
+793 ILDISV

-805 GIGSDVGKLWSA
+805 GIGSDAGKLWSA
-817 VGVFTVVA
+817 IGALA
-825 VILAAVTIA
+825 VISVILTGVIAA
-834 LFKIGKTAKTVTTAV
+834 LFLIGKKAKTVTRSVKT
-849 GFVQNQTVTI
+849 VQKQAVTI

-871 STVASFKQLADIS
+871 STVASFKQLAGIAM
-884 IMSDLLRTFS
+884 MSDLLRAFS

-899 IAAAFLIISKLEL
+899 IAASFYIISKIEIK
-912 EDIKKGFMVMAA
+912 DIIKGCAVMVA
-924 MLAEVYLLIKAA
+924 MLAEIWLLVKAV
-936 GDKKVDVKGATPTI
+936 GNKKVDIKNATPTI
-950 IQMLAFSMLLK
+950 MQMLAFSALLK
-961 SFANVLKS
+961 SFANALKS
-969 FKGFGDEDRV
+969 FKGLEEDERI
-979 NVTIA
+979 NVEIA
-984 FVTILIL
+984 FLAIAGLIGILWLMIR
-991 ITVIGAIVTEINNMD
+991 EINQKKI
-1006 LKPDSMKSL
+1006 KPDSMKSI
-1015 SLLLLSMSVTL
+1015 SLLLLSIGAMV
-1026 LSFSKSMKIMSDIP
+1026 LSFSKSLTNMSKITGEDGK
-1040 WDAAGRSVGYMLALI
+1040 AGWRAVGYILALV
-1055 VPLMGGLIAL
+1055 VPLMAGLIAL
-1065 NKLGIVSEKFKFNK
+1065 NKLGVVSKKFKSNK
-1079 IENQIAS
+1079 IEYQIAS

-1095 LAVKIIGDQEWDD
+1095 SAMKTIGGIQWD
-1108 AGRGVGYIL
+1108 AGGRAVGYIL
-1117 AFIGPLM
+1117 LFIVPLLGM
-1124 GLLVVLNRFSAIDS
+1124 LILLNRFSAITKS
-1138 NKQLASITNQILS
+1138 KQISEVTNQILS
-1151 ISVLLMTFG
+1151 ISVLLLAFG
-1160 SVIGIL
+1160 SVIKNL
-1166 SLTDYGK
+1166 EHVDY
-1173 GWSAVAEVVV
+1173 
-1183 FLGAMTGML
+1183 
-1192 ILLNQFA
+1192 
-1199 SNYGNADLTEVPKQI
+1199 
-1214 DAVSKI
+1214 
-1220 LLAFA
+1220 
-1225 VVIGILSFVDT
+1225 
-1236 TKGAIYVGL
+1236 TKGSIYVGL

-1250 ASLLTML
+1250 AVLLTML
-1257 LLLNRYGTYLGGGG
+1257 LLLNRYGTYLGSG
-1271 IANDLTKQLNVLI
+1271 INNGLSNQLSALIGILLIFGVLI
-1284 GVLMTFG
+1284 KVLE
-1291 GLIVALSFV
+1291 
-1300 DYKAGSIYAALMA
+1300 K
-1313 GFLVIVVWVLN
+1313 
-1324 ELNNIVKKTDGHSL
+1324 
-1338 KQVSLQLAL
+1338 
-1347 LGGILAIFGG
+1347 
-1357 LVAALSYTDYV
+1357 TDYV
-1368 AGSVYTG
+1368 AGSVYAG
-1375 LLVGFLYSIT
+1375 LIVAFLFAIT
-1385 GVLAI
+1385 GVLFA
-1390 LNVIAKNDYIYPS
+1390 LNSIEIKNS
-1403 TLAIQLGELAGL
+1403 KNVLVQL
-1415 VTIFGTF
+1415 FG
-1422 IYAMSFVDYTSGAI
+1422 I
-1436 YTALLI
+1436 
-1442 GFLYSITGVLAIL
+1442 
-1455 NKIAKDDY
+1455 
-1463 TDLSSVSIQLGTLT
+1463 
-1477 ALLTMFGTFVYAMS
+1477 
-1491 FIDYTSSAI
+1491 
-1500 YTGLLVG
+1500 
-1507 FLYSITG
+1507 
-1514 VLAILNKIDI
+1514 
-1524 QNGKDILLQLSGVSL
+1524 SL
-1539 LLVAFGMSMVTL
+1539 LLLSFAMSMKMLTI
-1551 ATVPWQSILA
+1551 VPWQDILT
-1561 ATLGLTSVLL
+1561 ATLGLAAVLL
-1571 SVLGIEAGLT
+1571 SVLGLESVLAHI
-1581 AVGKSGIDILK
+1581 GKTGTDVLK
-1592 DMAGISGGVLLLSAS
+1592 DMAGISGGIILLAGS
-1607 LLILSAAFQAFS
+1607 LLILATSFQIFS
-1619 IIRWDSIG
+1619 NIGWETIG
-1627 KAAVVVVGAF
+1627 KGAVVVGGALI
-1637 MLLVATATLLKAANL
+1637 LLASIAALLSRSKVE
-1652 TPILLALSGS
+1652 TTLLALSGS

-1671 TAAMAIQIL
+1671 TAAIAIQVL
-1680 VNVLGT
+1680 VNALAT
-1686 IAQMSS
+1686 IAQMST
-1692 TSIQAVSE
+1692 TSIQAASD
-1700 NLNTLAQVLSTA
+1700 NLNALAQVISTA
-1712 LLVGLQSLFDNLNT
+1712 LLAGLQTLFNDLNT
-1726 LLPSMFETIS
+1726 LLPSMFESINTIIDNVLSLLSEKGPIISQTLIS
-1736 IVIDGILSLISE
+1736 IL
-1748 KVPIIVET
+1748 
-1756 LLSIVD
+1756 D
-1762 KFLVSLDEHAE
+1762 KFLADLDEHAE

-1783 NKLLTSLYNNAES
+1783 NKLLTSLDNNAKS

-1816 NDIIAGILSFAID
+1816 DDIIAGILSFAMD
-1829 LIKGLLKNEQL
+1829 LIKGLLKNNQL

-1877 LSAALQIV
+1877 LSAAIQIV
-1885 TASLGGLASLMLEF
+1885 TASLGGLASLILDL
-1899 ISAFLLILIHTVIGM
+1899 ISAFLLIVVQVVVGM
-1914 QRIIY
+1914 AGILY
-1919 QTFKTI
+1919 QVWRTI
-1925 VFNVIDIL
+1925 VFNWISIL
-1933 NTVLMDVGPMLAVM
+1933 NRVLQDFGPTLAVM
-1947 LKTGFNSLLAGI
+1947 LRTGFQSLIAGI
-1959 LEAIA
+1959 IEMVA

-1970 PVVNLLY
+1970 PVLNALY
-1977 DPIHNAAESMKASVK
+1977 KPIHDAAESMKAGVEK
-1992 NTMDEYADIMRGDN
+1992 TMDEYADILNGNN
-2006 VISALKQANSNITST
+2006 VVSALKEANTNIRNT
-2021 VKKSM
+2021 VQKTM
-2026 SAIKD
+2026 SVIKD

-2076 TKKTGVDLGDSV
+2076 TKKTGVDLGDAV

-2205 EQSVTN
+2205 EQTVTN

-2232 RSADEIDKALNR
+2232 RSADEIDKVLNR
-2244 QAVKARLARGAI
+2244 QAIKARLARGAI

>member
-50 LKIKAFEVM
+50 LKIKSFEIM

-111 AGREITDA
+111 AGREITDT
-119 SEKISVV
+119 SERMSIV

-287 EGITASEVIEKYGDV
+287 EGITASEVIEKYGDT
-302 LDTFGLKAFKAA
+302 LDTFGLKAFKSA
-314 QEARTFAD
+314 QEARTFSD

-444 SFQAFTKKLE
+444 SFQVFTKKLE

-480 LKAIRYILDPIF
+480 LNAIRYILDPIF

-498 ISVVL
+498 ISVIL
-503 NKIVGLINSVQ
+503 DKIVVLINSVQ

-535 EASFDFSGIL
+535 DASFDFSGIL
-545 GSIINLLKTL
+545 GSIVNLLKTL
-555 VSAIGKIFK
+555 GSAIGKLFK

-573 KVFISISDIIQK
+573 KIFISVSDVIQK

-604 LNVVKK
+604 LNVVNK

-663 NGVTILSPLEHFFYG
+663 DGFVILSPLEHFFYG

-693 VLLVGKVLEVT
+693 ILLVGKVLEVT

-724 IDKKVVILLSIL
+724 IDKRVLIVLAILV
-736 TPLAVVIGTAV
+736 PLAAIIGAIVKTV
-747 SMALNIG
+747 LNIG
-754 WMVVAL
+754 WMITAI
-760 KKPLVI
+760 KNPLGV

-781 MLANAIKTFSES
+781 MLANAIKTFTEA
-793 ILNISI
+793 ILDISV

-805 GIGSDVGKLWSA
+805 GIGSDAGKLWSA
-817 VGVFTVVA
+817 VGALA
-825 VILAAVTIA
+825 VISVILTGVIVA
-834 LFKIGKTAKTVTTAV
+834 LFLIGKKAKTVTRSVKTV
-849 GFVQNQTVTI
+849 KTQVVTI

-871 STVASFKQLADIS
+871 NTVASFKQLAGIAM
-884 IMSDLLRTFS
+884 MSDLLRSFS

-899 IAAAFLIISKLEL
+899 IAASFYIISKIEIK
-912 EDIKKGFMVMAA
+912 DIIKGCAVMVA
-924 MLAEVYLLIKAA
+924 MLAEIWLLVKAV
-936 GDKKVDVKGATPTI
+936 GNKKVDIKKATPTI
-950 IQMLAFSMLLK
+950 MQMLAFSMLLK
-961 SFANVLKS
+961 SFANALKS
-969 FKGFGDEDRV
+969 FKGLEEDDRI
-979 NVTIA
+979 NVEIA
-984 FVTILIL
+984 FLAIAGLIGILWLMIR
-991 ITVIGAIVTEINNMD
+991 EINQKKI
-1006 LKPDSMKSL
+1006 KPDSMKYI
-1015 SLLLLSMSVTL
+1015 SLLLLSIGAMV
-1026 LSFSKSMKIMSDIP
+1026 LSFSKSLTKMSEITGEDGK
-1040 WDAAGRSVGYMLALI
+1040 AGWRAVGYILALV
-1055 VPLMGGLIAL
+1055 VPLMAGLIAL
-1065 NKLGIVSEKFKFNK
+1065 NKLGVFSKKFKSNK
-1079 IENQIAS
+1079 IEYQIAS

-1095 LAVKIIGDQEWDD
+1095 SAMKTIGGIQWD
-1108 AGRGVGYIL
+1108 AGGRAVGYIL
-1117 AFIGPLM
+1117 LFIVPLLGM
-1124 GLLVVLNRFSAIDS
+1124 LILLNRFSAIAK
-1138 NKQLASITNQILS
+1138 NKQISEVTNQILS
-1151 ISVLLMTFG
+1151 ISVLLLAFG
-1160 SVIGIL
+1160 SVI
-1166 SLTDYGK
+1166 
-1173 GWSAVAEVVV
+1173 
-1183 FLGAMTGML
+1183 
-1192 ILLNQFA
+1192 
-1199 SNYGNADLTEVPKQI
+1199 
-1214 DAVSKI
+1214 KI
-1220 LLAFA
+1220 LEY
-1225 VVIGILSFVDT
+1225 VDY
-1236 TKGAIYVGL
+1236 TKGSIYAGL

-1250 ASLLTML
+1250 AVLLTML
-1257 LLLNRYGTYLGGGG
+1257 LLLNRYRTYLSSG
-1271 IANDLTKQLNVLI
+1271 INNGLSSQLSALIGILLIFGVLI
-1284 GVLMTFG
+1284 KVLE
-1291 GLIVALSFV
+1291 
-1300 DYKAGSIYAALMA
+1300 K
-1313 GFLVIVVWVLN
+1313 
-1324 ELNNIVKKTDGHSL
+1324 
-1338 KQVSLQLAL
+1338 
-1347 LGGILAIFGG
+1347 
-1357 LVAALSYTDYV
+1357 TDYV
-1368 AGSVYTG
+1368 AGSVYAG
-1375 LLVGFLYSIT
+1375 LIVAFLFAIT
-1385 GVLAI
+1385 GVLLA
-1390 LNVIAKNDYIYPS
+1390 LNSIEIKNS
-1403 TLAIQLGELAGL
+1403 KNVLVQL
-1415 VTIFGTF
+1415 FG
-1422 IYAMSFVDYTSGAI
+1422 I
-1436 YTALLI
+1436 
-1442 GFLYSITGVLAIL
+1442 
-1455 NKIAKDDY
+1455 
-1463 TDLSSVSIQLGTLT
+1463 
-1477 ALLTMFGTFVYAMS
+1477 
-1491 FIDYTSSAI
+1491 
-1500 YTGLLVG
+1500 
-1507 FLYSITG
+1507 
-1514 VLAILNKIDI
+1514 
-1524 QNGKDILLQLSGVSL
+1524 SL
-1539 LLVAFGMSMVTL
+1539 LLLSFAMSMKKLTI
-1551 ATVPWQSILA
+1551 VPWQDILT
-1561 ATLGLTSVLL
+1561 ATLGLAAVLL
-1571 SVLGIEAGLT
+1571 SVLGLEAGLT
-1581 AVGKSGIDILK
+1581 AIRKSGVDILK
-1592 DMAGISGGVLLLSAS
+1592 DMSGISVGVILLAGS
-1607 LLILSAAFQAFS
+1607 LLILATSFQIFS
-1619 IIRWDSIG
+1619 NIGWETIG
-1627 KAAVVVVGAF
+1627 KGAVVVGGALI
-1637 MLLVATATLLKAANL
+1637 LLATIAGLLSRSKVE
-1652 TPILLALSGS
+1652 TTLLALSGS

-1671 TAAMAIQIL
+1671 TAAIAIQVL
-1680 VNVLGT
+1680 VNALAT
-1686 IAQMSS
+1686 IAQMST
-1692 TSIQAVSE
+1692 TSIQTASD
-1700 NLNTLAQVLSTA
+1700 NLNALAQVISTA
-1712 LLVGLQSLFDNLNT
+1712 LLAGLQTLFNDLNT
-1726 LLPSMFETIS
+1726 LLPSMFESISTIIDNVLFLLSEKGPIISQTLIS
-1736 IVIDGILSLISE
+1736 IL
-1748 KVPIIVET
+1748 
-1756 LLSIVD
+1756 D
-1762 KFLVSLDEHAE
+1762 KFLADLDEHAE

-1783 NKLLTSLYNNAES
+1783 NKLLTSLDNNAES

-1816 NDIIAGILSFAID
+1816 DDIIAGILSFAKD

-1885 TASLGGLASLMLEF
+1885 TASLGGLASLILDL
-1899 ISAFLLILIHTVIGM
+1899 ISAFLLIVVQVVVGM
-1914 QRIIY
+1914 AGIVY
-1919 QTFKTI
+1919 QVWRTI
-1925 VFNVIDIL
+1925 VFNWISIL
-1933 NTVLMDVGPMLAVM
+1933 NRVLQDFGPTLAVM
-1947 LKTGFNSLLAGI
+1947 LRTGFQSLIAGI
-1959 LEAIA
+1959 IEMVA

-1970 PVVNLLY
+1970 PVLNALY
-1977 DPIHNAAESMKASVK
+1977 KPIHDAAESMKAGVK
-1992 NTMDEYADIMRGDN
+1992 KTMDEYADILNGNN
-2006 VISALKQANSNITST
+2006 VVSALKEANTNIRNT
-2021 VKKSM
+2021 VQKTM

-2031 TTTDS
+2031 TTTDA

-2076 TKKTGVDLGDSV
+2076 TKKTGVDLGDAV

-2115 QGLINGIDEKKD
+2115 QGLINGIDKKKD

-2132 MTSMVS
+2132 MTSIVS

-2232 RSADEIDKALNR
+2232 RSADEIDKVLNR
-2244 QAVKARLARGAI
+2244 QAIKARLARGAI

>member
-119 SEKISVV
+119 SEKMSVV

-182 STASRAMYQLAQAM
+182 ATASRAMYQLAQAM

-314 QEARTFAD
+314 QEARTFSD

-503 NKIVGLINSVQ
+503 DKIVGLINSVQ

-535 EASFDFSGIL
+535 DASFDFSGIL

-573 KVFISISDIIQK
+573 KVFISISDVIQK

-652 EEGLNTNGSIG
+652 EQGLSTNGSIG
-663 NGVTILSPLEHFFYG
+663 DGFVILSPLEHFFYG

-693 VLLVGKVLEVT
+693 VLLVGKVLEVA

-724 IDKKVVILLSIL
+724 IDKRVLIVLAILV
-736 TPLAVVIGTAV
+736 PLAAIIGAIVKTV
-747 SMALNIG
+747 LNIG
-754 WMVVAL
+754 WMITAI
-760 KKPLVI
+760 KNPLGV

-781 MLANAIKTFSES
+781 MLANAIKTFTEA
-793 ILNISI
+793 ILDISV

-805 GIGSDVGKLWSA
+805 GINIGKLWSA
-817 VGVFTVVA
+817 VGALA
-825 VILAAVTIA
+825 VISVILTGVIAA
-834 LFKIGKTAKTVTTAV
+834 LFLIGKKAKTVTRSVKTV
-849 GFVQNQTVTI
+849 KNQTVTI

-871 STVASFKQLADIS
+871 STVASFKQLAGIAM
-884 IMSDLLRTFS
+884 MSDLLRAFS

-899 IAAAFLIISKLEL
+899 IAASFYIISKIEIK
-912 EDIKKGFMVMAA
+912 DIIKGCLVMLA
-924 MLAEVYLLIKAA
+924 MLAEVFLLVKTA
-936 GDKKVDVKGATPTI
+936 GKKKVDVKSATPTVM
-950 IQMLAFSMLLK
+950 QMLAFSILLK

-969 FKGFGDEDRV
+969 FKGLEEEDRL
-979 NVTIA
+979 NVAIA
-984 FVTILIL
+984 FFAITGLISML
-991 ITVIGAIVTEINNMD
+991 WLMVREINKKKI
-1006 LKPDSMKSL
+1006 KPDSMKSV
-1015 SLLLLSMSVTL
+1015 SYLLLGISAML
-1026 LSFSKSMKIMSDIP
+1026 LSFSKSLTKMSKITGEDGK
-1040 WDAAGRSVGYMLALI
+1040 AGWRAVGYILALV
-1055 VPLMGGLIAL
+1055 VPLMAGLIAL
-1065 NKLGIVSEKFKFNK
+1065 NKLGVVSKKFKSNK
-1079 IENQIAS
+1079 IEYQIAS

-1095 LAVKIIGDQEWDD
+1095 SAMKTIGGIQWD
-1108 AGRGVGYIL
+1108 AGGRAVGYIL
-1117 AFIGPLM
+1117 LFIVPLLGM
-1124 GLLVVLNRFSAIDS
+1124 LILLNRFSAIAK
-1138 NKQLASITNQILS
+1138 NKQISEVTNQILS
-1151 ISVLLMTFG
+1151 ISVLLLAFASAMKT
-1160 SVIGIL
+1160 IGGIQWDAGGRAVGYIL
-1166 SLTDYGK
+1166 LFI
-1173 GWSAVAEVVV
+1173 VP
-1183 FLGAMTGML
+1183 LLGML
-1192 ILLNQFA
+1192 ILLNRFSA
-1199 SNYGNADLTEVPKQI
+1199 IAKNKQI
-1214 DAVSKI
+1214 SEVTNQILSI
-1220 LLAFA
+1220 SVLLLAFGS
-1225 VVIGILSFVDT
+1225 VIKNLEHVDY
-1236 TKGAIYVGL
+1236 TKGSIYVGL

-1250 ASLLTML
+1250 AVLLTML
-1257 LLLNRYGTYLGGGG
+1257 LLLNRYGKRLGSG
-1271 IANDLTKQLNVLI
+1271 INNGLSNQLSALIGILLIFGVLI
-1284 GVLMTFG
+1284 KVL
-1291 GLIVALSFV
+1291 
-1300 DYKAGSIYAALMA
+1300 
-1313 GFLVIVVWVLN
+1313 
-1324 ELNNIVKKTDGHSL
+1324 EE
-1338 KQVSLQLAL
+1338 
-1347 LGGILAIFGG
+1347 
-1357 LVAALSYTDYV
+1357 TDYV
-1368 AGSVYTG
+1368 AGSVYAG
-1375 LLVGFLYSIT
+1375 LIVAFLFAIT
-1385 GVLAI
+1385 GVLLA
-1390 LNVIAKNDYIYPS
+1390 LNSIEIKNS
-1403 TLAIQLGELAGL
+1403 KNVLVQL
-1415 VTIFGTF
+1415 FG
-1422 IYAMSFVDYTSGAI
+1422 I
-1436 YTALLI
+1436 
-1442 GFLYSITGVLAIL
+1442 
-1455 NKIAKDDY
+1455 
-1463 TDLSSVSIQLGTLT
+1463 
-1477 ALLTMFGTFVYAMS
+1477 
-1491 FIDYTSSAI
+1491 
-1500 YTGLLVG
+1500 
-1507 FLYSITG
+1507 
-1514 VLAILNKIDI
+1514 
-1524 QNGKDILLQLSGVSL
+1524 SL
-1539 LLVAFGMSMVTL
+1539 LLLSFARSMKMLTI
-1551 ATVPWQSILA
+1551 VPWQDILT
-1561 ATLGLTSVLL
+1561 ATLGLAAVLL
-1571 SVLGIEAGLT
+1571 SVLGLETVLAHI
-1581 AVGKSGIDILK
+1581 GKTGTDVLK
-1592 DMAGISGGVLLLSAS
+1592 DMAGISGGIILLAGS
-1607 LLILSAAFQAFS
+1607 LLILATSFQIFS
-1619 IIRWDSIG
+1619 NIGLETIG
-1627 KAAVVVVGAF
+1627 KGAIVVGGALI
-1637 MLLVATATLLKAANL
+1637 LLASTAAILSRAKVET
-1652 TPILLALSGS
+1652 TLLALSGS

-1671 TAAMAIQIL
+1671 TAAIAIQVL
-1680 VNVLGT
+1680 VNALAT
-1686 IAQMSS
+1686 IAQMST
-1692 TSIQAVSE
+1692 TSIQAASD
-1700 NLNTLAQVLSTA
+1700 NLNALAQVISTA
-1712 LLVGLQSLFDNLNT
+1712 LLAGLQTLFNDLNT
-1726 LLPSMFETIS
+1726 LLPSMFESISTIIDNVLFLLSEKGPIISQTLIS
-1736 IVIDGILSLISE
+1736 IL
-1748 KVPIIVET
+1748 
-1756 LLSIVD
+1756 D
-1762 KFLVSLDEHAE
+1762 KFLADLDEHAE

-1783 NKLLTSLYNNAES
+1783 NKLLTSLDNNAES

-1808 IKTAGNRA
+1808 IKTAGKRA
-1816 NDIIAGILSFAID
+1816 DDIIAGILSFAKD

-1877 LSAALQIV
+1877 LSAAIQIV
-1885 TASLGGLASLMLEF
+1885 TASLGGLASLILDL
-1899 ISAFLLILIHTVIGM
+1899 ISAFLLIVVQVVVGM
-1914 QRIIY
+1914 AGIIY
-1919 QTFKTI
+1919 QVWRTI
-1925 VFNVIDIL
+1925 VFNWISIL
-1933 NTVLMDVGPMLAVM
+1933 NRVLQDFGPTLAVM
-1947 LKTGFNSLLAGI
+1947 LRTGFQSLIAGI
-1959 LEAIA
+1959 IEMVA

-1970 PVVNLLY
+1970 PVLNALY
-1977 DPIHNAAESMKASVK
+1977 KPIHDAAESMKAGVEK
-1992 NTMDEYADIMRGDN
+1992 TMDEYADILNGNN
-2006 VISALKQANSNITST
+2006 VVSALKEANTNIRNT
-2021 VKKSM
+2021 VQKTM
-2026 SAIKD
+2026 SVIKD

-2076 TKKTGVDLGDSV
+2076 TKKTGVDLGDAV

-2097 LDIHSPSRKMAK
+2097 LDIQSPSRKMAK

-2115 QGLINGIDEKKD
+2115 QGLTNGIDEKKD

-2138 NAVNATQDTIEN
+2138 NAVNATQDAIEN

-2205 EQSVTN
+2205 EQTVTN

-2232 RSADEIDKALNR
+2232 RSADEIDKVLNR